1 MKKKI
6 YPMLFVAALS
16 LSACTEVLEPNVDYG
31 GNTFIN
37 DYSALVDAV
46 NNLNKTLQE
55 RFDALNQLLK
65 SNMVDIKLAIDSNTG
80 AIKVL
85 SEKTEQGLKD
95 VNTSIFNGFT
105 TLSGKIDEQGKSI
118 VVAMNNNGELL
129 RLQIDETG
137 KLLSTSLLNSTDAI
151 VKAINDQTKSLEE
164 RFAILDA
171 SLKAG
176 FTDVKVSVDKNT
188 GAITLLDKNTN
199 ASLEKIN
206 GSLTNGF
213 KLLKEQIS
221 TTGNDVIYALDN
233 NGNLLRVELGKQ
245 QEALSATIVGQTT
258 KLIAAINDQTSTLDK
273 RIEAL
278 STVVETGLKNVV
290 ISVDKNTGA
299 ITLLD
304 KNTQAS
310 LNGINVSLGKIDGT
324 LISGFQAIK
333 TEISDTGGKI
343 ITALNS
349 NGNLLRL
356 ELDKQQKLLSATIV
370 TQTDKLAQAIN
381 DQTASL
387 SSRFEALTTALS
399 TGLADIKV
407 EIDKNTGAIK
417 TLDIHTQASL
427 GTLNTTILNG
437 FKKLN
442 ETVDNKGKK
451 IVTAIG
457 TQTAAIGT
465 QTEAIKKQGELLRMT
480 ITTSGKLIAAEI
492 VGSINT
498 LNFILASQNVLLSSK
513 LDAIN
518 TTIFSGLAKVTAQE
532 SNINKTLDLRLTAI
546 DTQLKGTNTELQNA
560 NAQLKTLNTTLKTLN
575 GNLVSGFT
583 TVENSINKMSGELSV
598 KLADNKT
605 AIVNMEG
612 SMKDNLKSL
621 KDAVDKQG
629 GDIVTAIDKNG
640 VVVAAAIDNNG
651 KVISEAITTQGG
663 EIKGAINN
671 NTEQIGLKIVG
682 VVDAITKQ
690 TADLNQA
697 IKDGTAS
704 VVASNGELKT
714 AIEKAIKSLE
724 NKQDA
729 NAKTQIDLLKKMLA
743 DNGIYKNPGD
753 NSSIYVDPRL
763 WAAIQYTDLGGV
775 IANMLT
781 VAEEPS
787 LTYSAAYAIRNNELE
802 NVATMVWAEKIG
814 KGSATLAAGTL
825 QPMDLANGKQV
836 IRVTKV
842 ISSITYRFTSRST
855 SFDRKIVKI
864 NYIDSE
870 GKLAI
875 TPNSMDVT
883 KTFKTYNNGI
893 ITSLVKCNIYLE
905 PNGTVTSIPE
915 YTWPE

>member
-65 SNMVDIKLAIDSNTG
+65 GNMVDIKLAIDSNTG

-206 GSLTNGF
+206 GSLTDGF

-290 ISVDKNTGA
+290 VSVDKNTGA

-304 KNTQAS
+304 KNTQVS
-310 LNGINVSLGKIDGT
+310 LNGINMSLGKIDGT

-333 TEISDTGGKI
+333 TEISTTGGNI
-343 ITALNS
+343 ITALDN

-370 TQTDKLAQAIN
+370 TQTDKLAKAIN

-417 TLDIHTQASL
+417 TLDTNTQASL

-437 FKKLN
+437 FNKLN
-442 ETVDNKGKK
+442 ETVDDKGNK

-457 TQTAAIGT
+457 TQTDAIGT
-465 QTEAIKKQGELLRMT
+465 QTEAIKKQGKLLRMT
-480 ITTSGKLIAAEI
+480 ITKSGKLIATEI

-498 LNFILASQNVLLSSK
+498 LNATLASQNALLESK

-518 TTIFSGLAKVTAQE
+518 TAISSGLAKVTAE
-532 SNINKTLDLRLTAI
+532 ERRIGRTLLFGLTAI
-546 DTQLKGTNTELQNA
+546 NIQLKGTNTELQNA
-560 NAQLKTLNTTLKTLN
+560 NAQLKTLNTTLEDLN
-575 GNLVSGFT
+575 KNLVSGFK
-583 TVENSINKMSGELSV
+583 TVANSINKMSGELSV
-598 KLADNKT
+598 KLADNTT

-612 SMKDNLKSL
+612 SMKNNLKSL

-640 VVVAAAIDNNG
+640 KVVVAAIDKNG
-651 KVISEAITTQGG
+651 TVISTA
-663 EIKGAINN
+663 
-671 NTEQIGLKIVG
+671 IVG
-682 VVDAITKQ
+682 VVNAITKQ
-690 TADLNQA
+690 TADLNKA
-697 IKDGTAS
+697 ITDGTAS
-704 VVASNGELKT
+704 VVASNGKLKT
-714 AIEKAIKSLE
+714 AIEDAIKSLE

-743 DNGIYKNPGD
+743 DSGIYKNPDD

-763 WAAIQYTDLGGV
+763 WDVIYHTNLRNV

-781 VAEEPS
+781 GAEEPS
-787 LTYSAAYAIRNNELE
+787 LYYSAAYAIRDNELE
-802 NVATMVWAEKIG
+802 NVSTMITFEKIG
-814 KGSATLAAGTL
+814 NGPATLAAGTL

-842 ISSITYRFTSRST
+842 IPYIAYRFISS
-855 SFDRKIVKI
+855 DKKIVRI
-864 NYIDSE
+864 NYIDSN
-870 GKLAI
+870 GKLAME
-875 TPNSMDVT
+875 PYDMEVT
-883 KTFKTYNNGI
+883 KTFYTYANGI
-893 ITSLVKCNIYLE
+893 ITPVVKCNIYLE
-905 PNGTVTSIPE
+905 PNATVTSIPD

>member
-65 SNMVDIKLAIDSNTG
+65 GNMVDIKLAIDSNTG

-206 GSLTNGF
+206 GSLTDGF

-273 RIEAL
+273 RIKAL
-278 STVVETGLKNVV
+278 STVVETGLKNVMV
-290 ISVDKNTGA
+290 SVDKNTGA

-304 KNTQAS
+304 KNTQVS
-310 LNGINVSLGKIDGT
+310 LNGINMSLGKIDGT

-333 TEISDTGGKI
+333 TEISTTGGNI
-343 ITALNS
+343 ITALDK

-370 TQTDKLAQAIN
+370 TQTNKLAKAIN

-387 SSRFEALTTALS
+387 SSRFKALTFALS
-399 TGLADIKV
+399 TGLVGIML

-417 TLDIHTQASL
+417 TLDTNTQASL

-437 FKKLN
+437 FNKLN
-442 ETVDNKGKK
+442 ETVDDKGNK

-457 TQTAAIGT
+457 TQTDAIGT
-465 QTEAIKKQGELLRMT
+465 QTEAIKKQGKLLRMT
-480 ITTSGKLIAAEI
+480 ITKSGKLIAAEI
-492 VGSINT
+492 VGSIDT
-498 LNFILASQNVLLSSK
+498 LNATLASQNTLLESK
-513 LDAIN
+513 LEAIN
-518 TTIFSGLAKVTAQE
+518 TAISSGLAKVTAQE
-532 SNINKTLDLRLTAI
+532 RRINRTLDLRLTAI
-546 DTQLKGTNTELQNA
+546 DTQLQGTNTELQNA
-560 NAQLKTLNTTLKTLN
+560 NAQLKTLNTTLKKLN
-575 GNLVSGFT
+575 KNLVSGFK
-583 TVENSINKMSGELSV
+583 TVGNSINNMSGELSV
-598 KLADNKT
+598 KLADNTT

-612 SMKDNLKSL
+612 SMKNNLKSL

-629 GDIVTAIDKNG
+629 GDIVTAIDNNG
-640 VVVAAAIDNNG
+640 VVVVAAIDKNG
-651 KVISEAITTQGG
+651 NVISTAIG
-663 EIKGAINN
+663 
-671 NTEQIGLKIVG
+671 G

-690 TADLNQA
+690 TADLNKA
-697 IKDGTAS
+697 ITDGTAS
-704 VVASNGELKT
+704 VVASNGKLKT
-714 AIEKAIKSLE
+714 AIEDAIKSLE

-743 DNGIYKNPGD
+743 DNGIYKIPGD

-763 WAAIQYTDLGGV
+763 WEAIQYTDLGGV

-787 LTYSAAYAIRNNELE
+787 LYYSAAYAIRDNELD
-802 NVATMVWAEKIG
+802 NVSTMITFEKIG
-814 KGSATLAAGTL
+814 NGPATLAAGSL

-842 ISSITYRFTSRST
+842 IPYITYRFTSSDKR
-855 SFDRKIVKI
+855 IVRI
-864 NYIDSE
+864 NYIDSK
-870 GKLAI
+870 GKLAME
-875 TPNSMDVT
+875 PDAKEVT
-883 KTFKTYNNGI
+883 KKFVTYANGI

-905 PNGTVTSIPE
+905 PNATVTSIPE

>member
-206 GSLTNGF
+206 GSLTDGF

-273 RIEAL
+273 RIKAL

-290 ISVDKNTGA
+290 VSVDKNTGA

-304 KNTQAS
+304 KNTQIS
-310 LNGINVSLGKIDGT
+310 LNGINMSLGKIDGT

-333 TEISDTGGKI
+333 TEISTTGGNI
-343 ITALNS
+343 VTALDK

-370 TQTDKLAQAIN
+370 TQTNKLAKAIN

-387 SSRFEALTTALS
+387 SSRFKALTIALS
-399 TGLADIKV
+399 TGLVGIML

-417 TLDIHTQASL
+417 TLDTNTQASL

-437 FKKLN
+437 FNKLN
-442 ETVDNKGKK
+442 ETVDDKGNK

-457 TQTAAIGT
+457 TQTDAIGT
-465 QTEAIKKQGELLRMT
+465 QTEAIKKQGKLLRMT
-480 ITTSGKLIAAEI
+480 ITKSGKLIAAEI
-492 VGSINT
+492 VGSIDT
-498 LNFILASQNVLLSSK
+498 LNATLASQNTLLESK
-513 LDAIN
+513 LNAIN
-518 TTIFSGLAKVTAQE
+518 TAISSGLAKVTAE
-532 SNINKTLDLRLTAI
+532 ERRIGRTLLFGLTAI
-546 DTQLKGTNTELQNA
+546 NIQLQGTNTELQNT
-560 NAQLKTLNTTLKTLN
+560 NAQLKTLNTTLKKLN
-575 GNLVSGFT
+575 KNLVSGFK
-583 TVENSINKMSGELSV
+583 TVANSINNMSGELSV
-598 KLADNKT
+598 KLADNTT

-612 SMKDNLKSL
+612 SMKNNLKSL

-629 GDIVTAIDKNG
+629 GDIVTAIGKNG
-640 VVVAAAIDNNG
+640 EVVVAAIDKNG
-651 KVISEAITTQGG
+651 DVISTAIG
-663 EIKGAINN
+663 
-671 NTEQIGLKIVG
+671 G

-690 TADLNQA
+690 TADLNKA
-697 IKDGTAS
+697 ITDGTAS
-704 VVASNGELKT
+704 VVASNGKLKT
-714 AIEKAIKSLE
+714 AIEDAIKSLE

-743 DNGIYKNPGD
+743 DNGIYKIPGD

-763 WAAIQYTDLGGV
+763 WEAIQYTDLGGV
-775 IANMLT
+775 IANMLA

-787 LTYSAAYAIRNNELE
+787 LYYSAAYAIRDNELE
-802 NVATMVWAEKIG
+802 NVSTMITFEKTG
-814 KGSATLAAGTL
+814 NGPATLAAGTL

-842 ISSITYRFTSRST
+842 IPYITYRFTSS
-855 SFDRKIVKI
+855 DKKIVRI
-864 NYIDSE
+864 NYIDSN
-870 GKLAI
+870 GKLAM
-875 TPNSMDVT
+875 NSYDTEVT
-883 KTFKTYNNGI
+883 KTFVTYANGI
-893 ITSLVKCNIYLE
+893 ITPVVKCNIYLE
-905 PNGTVTSIPE
+905 PNATVTSIPD

>member
-206 GSLTNGF
+206 GSLTDGF

-273 RIEAL
+273 RIKAL

-290 ISVDKNTGA
+290 VSVDKNTGA

-304 KNTQAS
+304 KNTQVS
-310 LNGINVSLGKIDGT
+310 LNGINMSLGKIDGT

-333 TEISDTGGKI
+333 TEISTTGGNI
-343 ITALNS
+343 ITALDK

-370 TQTDKLAQAIN
+370 TQTNKLAKAIN

-387 SSRFEALTTALS
+387 SSRFKALTIALS
-399 TGLADIKV
+399 TGLVGIML

-417 TLDIHTQASL
+417 TLDTNTQASL

-437 FKKLN
+437 FNKLN
-442 ETVDNKGKK
+442 ETVDDKGNK

-457 TQTAAIGT
+457 TQTDAIGT
-465 QTEAIKKQGELLRMT
+465 QTEAIKKQGKLLRMT
-480 ITTSGKLIAAEI
+480 ITKSGKLIAAEI
-492 VGSINT
+492 VGSIDT
-498 LNFILASQNVLLSSK
+498 LNATLASQNTLLESK
-513 LDAIN
+513 LNAIN
-518 TTIFSGLAKVTAQE
+518 TAISSGLAKVTAE
-532 SNINKTLDLRLTAI
+532 ERRIGRTLLFGLTAI
-546 DTQLKGTNTELQNA
+546 NIQLQGTNTELQNT
-560 NAQLKTLNTTLKTLN
+560 NAQLKTLNTTLKKLN
-575 GNLVSGFT
+575 KNLVSGFK
-583 TVENSINKMSGELSV
+583 TVANSINNMSGELSV
-598 KLADNKT
+598 KLADNTT

-612 SMKDNLKSL
+612 SMKNNLKSL

-629 GDIVTAIDKNG
+629 GDIVTAIGKNG
-640 VVVAAAIDNNG
+640 EVVVAAIDKNG
-651 KVISEAITTQGG
+651 DVISTAIG
-663 EIKGAINN
+663 
-671 NTEQIGLKIVG
+671 G

-690 TADLNQA
+690 TADLNKA
-697 IKDGTAS
+697 ITDGTAS
-704 VVASNGELKT
+704 VVASNGKLKT
-714 AIEKAIKSLE
+714 AIEDAIKSLE

-743 DNGIYKNPGD
+743 DNGIYKIPGD

-763 WAAIQYTDLGGV
+763 WEAIQYTDLGGV
-775 IANMLT
+775 IANMLA

-787 LTYSAAYAIRNNELE
+787 LYYSAAYAIRDNELE
-802 NVATMVWAEKIG
+802 NVSIMITFEKTENG
-814 KGSATLAAGTL
+814 PATLAAGTL

-842 ISSITYRFTSRST
+842 IPYITYRFTSS
-855 SFDRKIVKI
+855 DKKIVRI
-864 NYIDSE
+864 NYIDSN
-870 GKLAI
+870 GKLAM
-875 TPNSMDVT
+875 NSYDTEVT
-883 KTFKTYNNGI
+883 KTFVTYANGI

-905 PNGTVTSIPE
+905 PNATVTSIPE

>member
-1 MKKKI
+1 M
-6 YPMLFVAALS
+6 
-16 LSACTEVLEPNVDYG
+16 DYG

-65 SNMVDIKLAIDSNTG
+65 GNMVDIKLAIDSNTG

-206 GSLTNGF
+206 GSLTDGF

-221 TTGNDVIYALDN
+221 TTGNDVITALDN

-273 RIEAL
+273 RIKAL

-290 ISVDKNTGA
+290 VSVDKNTGA

-304 KNTQAS
+304 TNTQVS
-310 LNGINVSLGKIDGT
+310 LNGINMSLGKIDGT

-333 TEISDTGGKI
+333 TEISTTGGNI
-343 ITALNS
+343 ITALDK

-370 TQTDKLAQAIN
+370 TQTNKLAKAIN

-387 SSRFEALTTALS
+387 SSRFKALTFALS
-399 TGLADIKV
+399 TGLVGIML

-417 TLDIHTQASL
+417 TLDTHTQASL

-437 FKKLN
+437 FNKLN
-442 ETVDNKGKK
+442 ETVDDKGNK

-457 TQTAAIGT
+457 TQTDAIGT
-465 QTEAIKKQGELLRMT
+465 QTEAIKKQGKLLRMT
-480 ITTSGKLIAAEI
+480 ITKSGKLIAAEI
-492 VGSINT
+492 VGSIDT
-498 LNFILASQNVLLSSK
+498 LNATLASQNTLLESK
-513 LDAIN
+513 LNAIN
-518 TTIFSGLAKVTAQE
+518 TAISSGLAKVTAE
-532 SNINKTLDLRLTAI
+532 ERRIGRTLLFGLTAI
-546 DTQLKGTNTELQNA
+546 NIQLQGTNTELQNT
-560 NAQLKTLNTTLKTLN
+560 NAQLKTLNTTLKKLN
-575 GNLVSGFT
+575 KNLVSGFK
-583 TVENSINKMSGELSV
+583 TVANSINNMSGELSV
-598 KLADNKT
+598 KLADNTT

-612 SMKDNLKSL
+612 SMKNNLKSL

-629 GDIVTAIDKNG
+629 GDIVTAIGKNG
-640 VVVAAAIDNNG
+640 EVVVAAIDKNG
-651 KVISEAITTQGG
+651 NVISTAI
-663 EIKGAINN
+663 A
-671 NTEQIGLKIVG
+671 G
-682 VVDAITKQ
+682 VVNAITKQ
-690 TADLNQA
+690 TADLNKA
-697 IKDGTAS
+697 ITDGTAS

-714 AIEKAIKSLE
+714 AIVNAIKSLE

-729 NAKTQIDLLKKMLA
+729 NAKEQIDLLKKMLA
-743 DNGIYKNPGD
+743 DNGIYKIPGD
-753 NSSIYVDPRL
+753 NSSIYVDPSL
-763 WAAIQYTDLGGV
+763 WNVIYHTDLRNV
-775 IANMLT
+775 IAKMLT
-781 VAEEPS
+781 GAEEPS
-787 LTYSAAYAIRNNELE
+787 LTYSAAYAIRDNEWE
-802 NVATMVWAEKIG
+802 NVSTMVWAEKIG
-814 KGSATLAAGTL
+814 NGPATLAAGTL

-842 ISSITYRFTSRST
+842 IPYITYRFTSS
-855 SFDRKIVKI
+855 DKKIKRI
-864 NYIDSE
+864 NYIDSN
-870 GKLAI
+870 GKSVAI
-875 TPNSMDVT
+875 SDSKDVRM
-883 KTFKTYNNGI
+883 TFYTYANGI

-905 PNGTVTSIPE
+905 PNATVTSMPE
-915 YTWPE
+915 DTWPE

>member
-206 GSLTNGF
+206 GSLTDGF

-273 RIEAL
+273 RIKAL

-290 ISVDKNTGA
+290 VSVDKNTGA

-304 KNTQAS
+304 KNTQVS
-310 LNGINVSLGKIDGT
+310 LNGINMSLSKIDGT

-333 TEISDTGGKI
+333 TEISTTGGNI
-343 ITALNS
+343 VTALDK

-370 TQTDKLAQAIN
+370 TQTNKLAKAIN

-387 SSRFEALTTALS
+387 SSRFKALTIALS
-399 TGLADIKV
+399 TGLVGIML

-417 TLDIHTQASL
+417 TLDTHTQASL

-437 FKKLN
+437 FNKLN
-442 ETVDNKGKK
+442 ETVDDKGNK

-457 TQTAAIGT
+457 TQTDAIGT
-465 QTEAIKKQGELLRMT
+465 QTEAIKKQGKLLRMT
-480 ITTSGKLIAAEI
+480 ITKSGKLIAAEI
-492 VGSINT
+492 VGSIDT
-498 LNFILASQNVLLSSK
+498 LNATLASQNTLLESK
-513 LDAIN
+513 LNAIN
-518 TTIFSGLAKVTAQE
+518 TAISSGLAKVTAE
-532 SNINKTLDLRLTAI
+532 ERRIGRTLLFGLTAI
-546 DTQLKGTNTELQNA
+546 NIQLQGTNTELQNT
-560 NAQLKTLNTTLKTLN
+560 NAQLKTLNTTLKKLN
-575 GNLVSGFT
+575 KNLVSGFK
-583 TVENSINKMSGELSV
+583 TVANSINNMSGELSV
-598 KLADNKT
+598 KLADNTT

-612 SMKDNLKSL
+612 SMKNNLKSL

-629 GDIVTAIDKNG
+629 GDIVTAIGKNG
-640 VVVAAAIDNNG
+640 EVVVAAIDKNG
-651 KVISEAITTQGG
+651 DVISTAIG
-663 EIKGAINN
+663 
-671 NTEQIGLKIVG
+671 G

-690 TADLNQA
+690 TADLNKA
-697 IKDGTAS
+697 ITDGTAS
-704 VVASNGELKT
+704 VVASNGKLKT
-714 AIEKAIKSLE
+714 AIEDAIKSLE

-743 DNGIYKNPGD
+743 DNGIYKIPGD

-763 WAAIQYTDLGGV
+763 WEAIQYTDLGGV
-775 IANMLT
+775 IANMLA

-787 LTYSAAYAIRNNELE
+787 LYYSAAYAIRDNELE
-802 NVATMVWAEKIG
+802 NVSAMITFEKTG
-814 KGSATLAAGTL
+814 NGPATLAAGTL

-842 ISSITYRFTSRST
+842 IPYITYRFTSS
-855 SFDRKIVKI
+855 DKKIVRI
-864 NYIDSE
+864 NYIDSN
-870 GKLAI
+870 GKLAM
-875 TPNSMDVT
+875 NSYDTEVT
-883 KTFKTYNNGI
+883 KTFVTYANGI
-893 ITSLVKCNIYLE
+893 ITPVVKCNIYLE
-905 PNGTVTSIPE
+905 PNATVTSIPE

>member
-65 SNMVDIKLAIDSNTG
+65 GNMVDIKLAIDSNTG

-206 GSLTNGF
+206 GSLTDGF

-273 RIEAL
+273 RIKAL

-290 ISVDKNTGA
+290 VSVDKNTGA

-304 KNTQAS
+304 TNTQVS
-310 LNGINVSLGKIDGT
+310 LNGINMSLGKIDGT

-333 TEISDTGGKI
+333 TEISTTGGNI
-343 ITALNS
+343 ITALDK

-370 TQTDKLAQAIN
+370 TQTNKLAKAIN

-387 SSRFEALTTALS
+387 NSRFKALTFALS
-399 TGLADIKV
+399 TGLVGIMV

-417 TLDIHTQASL
+417 TLDTNTQASL

-437 FKKLN
+437 FNKLN
-442 ETVDNKGKK
+442 ETVDDKGNK

-457 TQTAAIGT
+457 TQTDAIGT
-465 QTEAIKKQGELLRMT
+465 QTEAIKKQGKLLRMT
-480 ITTSGKLIAAEI
+480 ITKSGKLIAAEI

-498 LNFILASQNVLLSSK
+498 LNATLESQNALLGSK

-518 TTIFSGLAKVTAQE
+518 TAISSGLAKVTAQE
-532 SNINKTLDLRLTAI
+532 RRINRTLDLRLTAI
-546 DTQLKGTNTELQNA
+546 DTQLQGTNTELQDA
-560 NAQLKTLNTTLKTLN
+560 NAQLKTLNTTLKKLN
-575 GNLVSGFT
+575 KNLVSGFK
-583 TVENSINKMSGELSV
+583 TVGNSINKMSGELSV
-598 KLADNKT
+598 KLADNT
-605 AIVNMEG
+605 NAIVNMEG

-629 GDIVTAIDKNG
+629 GDIVTAIGKNG
-640 VVVAAAIDNNG
+640 EVVVAAIDKNG
-651 KVISEAITTQGG
+651 NVISTAI
-663 EIKGAINN
+663 A
-671 NTEQIGLKIVG
+671 G
-682 VVDAITKQ
+682 VVNAITKQ
-690 TADLNQA
+690 TADLNKA
-697 IKDGTAS
+697 ITDGTAS

-729 NAKTQIDLLKKMLA
+729 NAKEQIELLKKMLA
-743 DNGIYKNPGD
+743 DNGIYKNPDD
-753 NSSIYVDPRL
+753 NSSIYVDPSL
-763 WAAIQYTDLGGV
+763 WQVIKNTDLHNV
-775 IANMLT
+775 IAKMLT
-781 VAEEPS
+781 LAEEPS
-787 LTYSAAYAIRNNELE
+787 LTYSAAYAVRDNEWE
-802 NVATMVWAEKIG
+802 NVSTMVWAEKIENG
-814 KGSATLAAGTL
+814 PATLAAGTL

-842 ISSITYRFTSRST
+842 ISYIRYRFI
-855 SFDRKIVKI
+855 SFDKNIERI
-864 NYIDSE
+864 NYIDSR
-870 GKLAI
+870 GKLGA
-875 TPNSMDVT
+875 TASSTSVSMP
-883 KTFKTYNNGI
+883 FYTYVNGI

-905 PNGTVTSIPE
+905 PNATVTSIPE

>member
-65 SNMVDIKLAIDSNTG
+65 GNMVDIKLAIDSNTG

-206 GSLTNGF
+206 GSLTDGF

-273 RIEAL
+273 RIKAL

-290 ISVDKNTGA
+290 VSVDKNTGA

-304 KNTQAS
+304 TNTQVS
-310 LNGINVSLGKIDGT
+310 LNGINMSLGKIDGT
-324 LISGFQAIK
+324 LVSGFQAIK
-333 TEISDTGGKI
+333 TEISTTGGNI
-343 ITALNS
+343 ITALDK

-370 TQTDKLAQAIN
+370 TQTNKLAKAIN

-387 SSRFEALTTALS
+387 SSRFKALTFALS
-399 TGLADIKV
+399 TGLVGIML

-417 TLDIHTQASL
+417 TLDTHTQASL

-437 FKKLN
+437 FNKLN
-442 ETVDNKGKK
+442 ETVDDKGNK

-457 TQTAAIGT
+457 TQTDAIGT
-465 QTEAIKKQGELLRMT
+465 QTEAIKKQGKLLRMT
-480 ITTSGKLIAAEI
+480 ITKSGKLIATEI
-492 VGSINT
+492 VGSIDA
-498 LNFILASQNVLLSSK
+498 LNATLASQNTLLESK
-513 LDAIN
+513 LNAIN
-518 TTIFSGLAKVTAQE
+518 TAISSGLAKVTAE
-532 SNINKTLDLRLTAI
+532 ERRIGRTLLFGLTAI
-546 DTQLKGTNTELQNA
+546 NIQLQGTNTELQNT
-560 NAQLKTLNTTLKTLN
+560 NAQLKTLNTTLKKLN
-575 GNLVSGFT
+575 KNLVSGFK
-583 TVENSINKMSGELSV
+583 TVANSINNMSGELSV
-598 KLADNKT
+598 KLADNTT

-612 SMKDNLKSL
+612 SMKNNLKSL

-629 GDIVTAIDKNG
+629 GDIVTAIGKNG
-640 VVVAAAIDNNG
+640 EVVVAAIDKNG
-651 KVISEAITTQGG
+651 NVISTAI
-663 EIKGAINN
+663 A
-671 NTEQIGLKIVG
+671 G
-682 VVDAITKQ
+682 VVNAITKQ
-690 TADLNQA
+690 TADLNKA
-697 IKDGTAS
+697 ITDGTAS

-714 AIEKAIKSLE
+714 AIVNAIKSLE

-743 DNGIYKNPGD
+743 DNGIYKNPDD
-753 NSSIYVDPRL
+753 NSSIYVDPSL
-763 WAAIQYTDLGGV
+763 WNVIYHTDLRNV
-775 IANMLT
+775 IAKMLT
-781 VAEEPS
+781 GAEEPS
-787 LTYSAAYAIRNNELE
+787 LTYSAAYAIRDNEWE
-802 NVATMVWAEKIG
+802 NVSTMVWAEKIG
-814 KGSATLAAGTL
+814 NGPATLAAGTL

-842 ISSITYRFTSRST
+842 IPYITYRFTSS
-855 SFDRKIVKI
+855 DKKIKRI
-864 NYIDSE
+864 NYIDSN
-870 GKLAI
+870 GKSVAI
-875 TPNSMDVT
+875 SDSKDVRM
-883 KTFKTYNNGI
+883 TFYTYANGI

-905 PNGTVTSIPE
+905 PNATVTSMPE
-915 YTWPE
+915 DTWPE

>member
-206 GSLTNGF
+206 GSLTDGF

-273 RIEAL
+273 RIKAL

-290 ISVDKNTGA
+290 VSVDKNTGA

-304 KNTQAS
+304 KNTQVS
-310 LNGINVSLGKIDGT
+310 LNGINMSLGKIDGT

-333 TEISDTGGKI
+333 TEISTTGGNI
-343 ITALNS
+343 ITALDK

-370 TQTDKLAQAIN
+370 TQTNKLAKAIN

-387 SSRFEALTTALS
+387 SSRFKALTIALS
-399 TGLADIKV
+399 TGLVGIML

-417 TLDIHTQASL
+417 TLDTNTQASL

-437 FKKLN
+437 FNKLN
-442 ETVDNKGKK
+442 ETVDDKGNK

-457 TQTAAIGT
+457 TQTDAIGT
-465 QTEAIKKQGELLRMT
+465 QTEAIKKQGKLLRMT
-480 ITTSGKLIAAEI
+480 ITKSGKLIAAEI
-492 VGSINT
+492 VGSIDT
-498 LNFILASQNVLLSSK
+498 LNATLASQNTLLESK
-513 LDAIN
+513 LNAIN
-518 TTIFSGLAKVTAQE
+518 TAISSGLAKVTAE
-532 SNINKTLDLRLTAI
+532 ERRIGRTLLFGLTAI
-546 DTQLKGTNTELQNA
+546 NIQLQGTNTELQNT
-560 NAQLKTLNTTLKTLN
+560 NAQLKTLNTTLKKLN
-575 GNLVSGFT
+575 KNLVSGFK
-583 TVENSINKMSGELSV
+583 TVANSINNMSGELSV
-598 KLADNKT
+598 KLADNTT

-612 SMKDNLKSL
+612 SMKNNLKSL

-629 GDIVTAIDKNG
+629 GDIVTAIGKNG
-640 VVVAAAIDNNG
+640 EVVVAAIDKNG
-651 KVISEAITTQGG
+651 DVISTAIG
-663 EIKGAINN
+663 
-671 NTEQIGLKIVG
+671 G

-690 TADLNQA
+690 TADLNKA
-697 IKDGTAS
+697 ITDGTAS
-704 VVASNGELKT
+704 VVASNGKLKT
-714 AIEKAIKSLE
+714 AIEDAIKSLE

-743 DNGIYKNPGD
+743 DNGIYKIPGD

-763 WAAIQYTDLGGV
+763 WEAIQYTDLGGV
-775 IANMLT
+775 IANMLA

-787 LTYSAAYAIRNNELE
+787 LYYSAAYAIRDNELE
-802 NVATMVWAEKIG
+802 NVSIMITFEKTG
-814 KGSATLAAGTL
+814 NGPATLAAGTL

-842 ISSITYRFTSRST
+842 IPYITYRFTSS
-855 SFDRKIVKI
+855 DKKIVRI
-864 NYIDSE
+864 NYIDSN
-870 GKLAI
+870 GKLAM
-875 TPNSMDVT
+875 NSYDTEVT
-883 KTFKTYNNGI
+883 KTFVTYANGI

-905 PNGTVTSIPE
+905 PNAAVTSIPE

>member
-206 GSLTNGF
+206 GSLTDGF

-273 RIEAL
+273 RIKAL

-290 ISVDKNTGA
+290 VSVDKNTGA

-304 KNTQAS
+304 KNTQVS
-310 LNGINVSLGKIDGT
+310 LNGINMSLSKIDGT

-333 TEISDTGGKI
+333 TEISTTGGNI
-343 ITALNS
+343 VTALDK

-370 TQTDKLAQAIN
+370 TQTNKLAKAIN

-387 SSRFEALTTALS
+387 SSRFKALTIALS
-399 TGLADIKV
+399 TGLVGIML

-417 TLDIHTQASL
+417 TLDTHTQASL

-437 FKKLN
+437 FNKLN
-442 ETVDNKGKK
+442 ETVDDKGNK

-457 TQTAAIGT
+457 TQTDAIGT
-465 QTEAIKKQGELLRMT
+465 QTEAIKKQGKLLRMT
-480 ITTSGKLIAAEI
+480 ITKSGKLIAAEI
-492 VGSINT
+492 VGSIDT
-498 LNFILASQNVLLSSK
+498 LNATLASQNTLLESK
-513 LDAIN
+513 LNAIN
-518 TTIFSGLAKVTAQE
+518 TAISSGLAKVTAE
-532 SNINKTLDLRLTAI
+532 ERRIGRTLLFGLTAI
-546 DTQLKGTNTELQNA
+546 NIQLQGTNTELQNT
-560 NAQLKTLNTTLKTLN
+560 NAQLKTLNTTLKKLN
-575 GNLVSGFT
+575 KNLVSGFK
-583 TVENSINKMSGELSV
+583 TVANSINNMSGELSV
-598 KLADNKT
+598 KLADNTT

-612 SMKDNLKSL
+612 SMKNNLKSL

-629 GDIVTAIDKNG
+629 GDIVTAIGKNG
-640 VVVAAAIDNNG
+640 EVVVAAIDKNG
-651 KVISEAITTQGG
+651 DVISTAIG
-663 EIKGAINN
+663 
-671 NTEQIGLKIVG
+671 G

-690 TADLNQA
+690 TADLNKA
-697 IKDGTAS
+697 ITDGTAS
-704 VVASNGELKT
+704 VVASNGKLKT
-714 AIEKAIKSLE
+714 AIEDAIKSLE

-743 DNGIYKNPGD
+743 DNGIYKIPGD

-763 WAAIQYTDLGGV
+763 WEAIQYTDLGGV
-775 IANMLT
+775 IANMLA

-787 LTYSAAYAIRNNELE
+787 LYYSAAYAIRDNELE
-802 NVATMVWAEKIG
+802 NVSTMITFEKTG
-814 KGSATLAAGTL
+814 NGPATLAAGTL

-842 ISSITYRFTSRST
+842 IPYITYRFTSS
-855 SFDRKIVKI
+855 DKKIVRI
-864 NYIDSE
+864 NYIDSN
-870 GKLAI
+870 GKLAM
-875 TPNSMDVT
+875 NSYDTEVT
-883 KTFKTYNNGI
+883 KTFVTYANGI
-893 ITSLVKCNIYLE
+893 ITPVVKCNIYLE
-905 PNGTVTSIPE
+905 PNATVTSIPD

>member
-310 LNGINVSLGKIDGT
+310 LNGINVSLDKIDGT

-343 ITALNS
+343 ITALDS

-370 TQTDKLAQAIN
+370 DQTDKLAKAIN

-417 TLDIHTQASL
+417 TLDTNTQASL

-437 FKKLN
+437 FNTLN
-442 ETVDNKGKK
+442 KTVDDRGNE

-465 QTEAIKKQGELLRMT
+465 QTEAIKKQGKLLRMT
-480 ITTSGKLIAAEI
+480 ITKSGKLIAAEI

-498 LNFILASQNVLLSSK
+498 LNFILASQNALLRSK

-518 TTIFSGLAKVTAQE
+518 TTIFSGLAMVTVLE
-532 SNINKTLDLRLTAI
+532 SKINKTLDLRLTAI

-575 GNLVSGFT
+575 GNLVSGFK

-598 KLADNKT
+598 KLADNTT

-621 KDAVDKQG
+621 KDVVDKQG
-629 GDIVTAIDKNG
+629 GKIVTAIDKNG
-640 VVVAAAIDNNG
+640 VVVAAAINKNG
-651 KVISEAITTQGG
+651 KVISKAITTQGG

-682 VVDAITKQ
+682 VVNAITKQ
-690 TADLNQA
+690 IADLNKA
-697 IKDGTAS
+697 ITDGTAS
-704 VVASNGELKT
+704 VVASNGKLKT
-714 AIEKAIKSLE
+714 AIENAIKSLE

>member
-65 SNMVDIKLAIDSNTG
+65 GNMVDIKLAIDSNTG

-206 GSLTNGF
+206 GSLTDGF

-273 RIEAL
+273 RIKAL

-290 ISVDKNTGA
+290 VSVDKNTGA

-304 KNTQAS
+304 TNTQVS
-310 LNGINVSLGKIDGT
+310 LNGINMSLGKIDGT

-333 TEISDTGGKI
+333 TEISTTGGNI
-343 ITALNS
+343 ITALDK

-370 TQTDKLAQAIN
+370 TQTNKLAKAIN

-387 SSRFEALTTALS
+387 SSRFKALTFALS
-399 TGLADIKV
+399 TGLVGIML

-417 TLDIHTQASL
+417 TLDTHTQASL

-437 FKKLN
+437 FNKLN
-442 ETVDNKGKK
+442 ETVDDKGNK

-457 TQTAAIGT
+457 TQTDAIGT
-465 QTEAIKKQGELLRMT
+465 QTEAIKKQGKLLRMT
-480 ITTSGKLIAAEI
+480 ITKSGKLIAAEI
-492 VGSINT
+492 VGSIDTLNATLESQNT
-498 LNFILASQNVLLSSK
+498 LLESK

-518 TTIFSGLAKVTAQE
+518 TAISSGLAKVTAQE
-532 SNINKTLDLRLTAI
+532 RRINRTLDLRLTAI
-546 DTQLKGTNTELQNA
+546 DTQLQGTNTELHNA
-560 NAQLKTLNTTLKTLN
+560 NAQLKTLNTTLKKLN
-575 GNLVSGFT
+575 KNLVSGFK
-583 TVENSINKMSGELSV
+583 TVANSINKMSGELSV
-598 KLADNKT
+598 KLADNT
-605 AIVNMEG
+605 NAIVNMEG

-629 GDIVTAIDKNG
+629 GDIVTAIGKNG
-640 VVVAAAIDNNG
+640 EVVVAAIDKNG
-651 KVISEAITTQGG
+651 NVISTAIG
-663 EIKGAINN
+663 
-671 NTEQIGLKIVG
+671 G

-690 TADLNQA
+690 TADLNKA
-697 IKDGTAS
+697 ITDGTAS
-704 VVASNGELKT
+704 VVASNGKLKT
-714 AIEKAIKSLE
+714 AIEDAIKSLE

-743 DNGIYKNPGD
+743 DNGIYKIPGD

-763 WAAIQYTDLGGV
+763 WEAIQYTDLGGV

-787 LTYSAAYAIRNNELE
+787 LYYSAAYAIRDNELD
-802 NVATMVWAEKIG
+802 NVSTMITFEKIG
-814 KGSATLAAGTL
+814 NGPATLAAGTL

-842 ISSITYRFTSRST
+842 IPYIAYRFTSS
-855 SFDRKIVKI
+855 DKKIVRI
-864 NYIDSE
+864 NYIDSN
-870 GKLAI
+870 GKLAME
-875 TPNSMDVT
+875 PDAKEVT
-883 KTFKTYNNGI
+883 KTFVTYANGI
-893 ITSLVKCNIYLE
+893 ITPVVKCNIYLE
-905 PNGTVTSIPE
+905 PNATVTSIPD

>member
-65 SNMVDIKLAIDSNTG
+65 GNMVDIKLAIDSNTG

-206 GSLTNGF
+206 GSLTDGF

-273 RIEAL
+273 RIKAL

-290 ISVDKNTGA
+290 VSVDKNTGA

-304 KNTQAS
+304 TNTQVS
-310 LNGINVSLGKIDGT
+310 LNGINMSLGKIDGT

-333 TEISDTGGKI
+333 TEISTTGGNI
-343 ITALNS
+343 ITALDK

-370 TQTDKLAQAIN
+370 TQTNKLAKAIN

-387 SSRFEALTTALS
+387 SSRFKALTFALS
-399 TGLADIKV
+399 TGLVGIML

-417 TLDIHTQASL
+417 TLDTHTQASL

-437 FKKLN
+437 FNKLN
-442 ETVDNKGKK
+442 ETVDDKGNK

-457 TQTAAIGT
+457 TQTDAIGT
-465 QTEAIKKQGELLRMT
+465 QTEAIKKQGKLLRMT
-480 ITTSGKLIAAEI
+480 ITKSGKLIATEI
-492 VGSINT
+492 VGSIDA
-498 LNFILASQNVLLSSK
+498 LNATLASQNTLLESK
-513 LDAIN
+513 LNAIN
-518 TTIFSGLAKVTAQE
+518 TAISSGLAKVTAE
-532 SNINKTLDLRLTAI
+532 ERRIGRTLLFGLTAI
-546 DTQLKGTNTELQNA
+546 NIQLQGTNTELQNT
-560 NAQLKTLNTTLKTLN
+560 NAQLKTLNTTLKKLN
-575 GNLVSGFT
+575 KNLVSGFK
-583 TVENSINKMSGELSV
+583 TVANSINNMSGELSV
-598 KLADNKT
+598 KLADNTT

-612 SMKDNLKSL
+612 SMKNNLKSL

-629 GDIVTAIDKNG
+629 GDIVTAIGKNG
-640 VVVAAAIDNNG
+640 EVVVAAIDKNG
-651 KVISEAITTQGG
+651 NVISTAI
-663 EIKGAINN
+663 A
-671 NTEQIGLKIVG
+671 G
-682 VVDAITKQ
+682 VVNAITKQ
-690 TADLNQA
+690 TADLNKA
-697 IKDGTAS
+697 ITDGTAS

-714 AIEKAIKSLE
+714 AIVNAIKSLE

-743 DNGIYKNPGD
+743 DNGIYKIPGD

-763 WAAIQYTDLGGV
+763 WDVIYHTDLDNI
-775 IANMLT
+775 IAKMLT
-781 VAEEPS
+781 IAEEPS
-787 LTYSAAYAIRNNELE
+787 LTYSAAYAIRDNEWE
-802 NVATMVWAEKIG
+802 NVSTMVWAEKTGIAP
-814 KGSATLAAGTL
+814 ATLAAGTL

-842 ISSITYRFTSRST
+842 IPYITYRFTSS
-855 SFDRKIVKI
+855 DKKIVRI
-864 NYIDSE
+864 NYIDSN
-870 GKLAI
+870 GKLGV
-875 TPNSMDVT
+875 TYDSKDVT
-883 KTFKTYNNGI
+883 KTFITYNDGI

-905 PNGTVTSIPE
+905 PNATVTSMPE
-915 YTWPE
+915 DTWPE

>member
-65 SNMVDIKLAIDSNTG
+65 GNMVDIKLAIDSNTG

-206 GSLTNGF
+206 GSLTDGF

-273 RIEAL
+273 RIKAL

-290 ISVDKNTGA
+290 VSVDKNTGA

-304 KNTQAS
+304 KNTQIS
-310 LNGINVSLGKIDGT
+310 LNGINMSLGKIDGT

-333 TEISDTGGKI
+333 TEISTTGGNI
-343 ITALNS
+343 VTALDK

-370 TQTDKLAQAIN
+370 TQTNKLAKAIN

-387 SSRFEALTTALS
+387 SSRFKALTLALS
-399 TGLADIKV
+399 TGLVGIML

-417 TLDIHTQASL
+417 TLDTNTQASL

-437 FKKLN
+437 FNKLN
-442 ETVDNKGKK
+442 ETVDDKGNK

-457 TQTAAIGT
+457 TQTDAIGT
-465 QTEAIKKQGELLRMT
+465 QTEAIKKQGKLLRMT
-480 ITTSGKLIAAEI
+480 ITKSGKLIATEI

-498 LNFILASQNVLLSSK
+498 LNATLASQNALLESK

-518 TTIFSGLAKVTAQE
+518 TAISSGLAKVTAE
-532 SNINKTLDLRLTAI
+532 ERRIGRTLLFGLTAI
-546 DTQLKGTNTELQNA
+546 NIQLKGTNTELQNA
-560 NAQLKTLNTTLKTLN
+560 NAQLKTLNTTLKDLN
-575 GNLVSGFT
+575 KNLVSGFK
-583 TVENSINKMSGELSV
+583 TVGNSINKMSGELSV
-598 KLADNKT
+598 KLADNTT

-612 SMKDNLKSL
+612 SMKNNLKSL

-640 VVVAAAIDNNG
+640 KVVVAAIDKNG
-651 KVISEAITTQGG
+651 NVISTAIG
-663 EIKGAINN
+663 
-671 NTEQIGLKIVG
+671 G

-690 TADLNQA
+690 TADLNKA

-724 NKQDA
+724 SKQDA

-743 DNGIYKNPGD
+743 DNGIYKNPDD

-763 WAAIQYTDLGGV
+763 WEAIQYGDLREV
-775 IANMLT
+775 IDKMLT

-787 LTYSAAYAIRNNELE
+787 LTYSAEYAIRDNEWE
-802 NVATMVWAEKIG
+802 NASTMVWAEKTG
-814 KGSATLAAGTL
+814 NGPATLAAGTL

-842 ISSITYRFTSRST
+842 IPYITYRFTS
-855 SFDRKIVKI
+855 FDRKIKSI
-864 NYIDSE
+864 FYIDSN
-870 GKLAI
+870 GKLMEMTSA
-875 TPNSMDVT
+875 MDVIM
-883 KTFKTYNNGI
+883 TFRTYNNGI
-893 ITSLVKCNIYLE
+893 ITSPVKCNIYLE
-905 PNGTVTSIPE
+905 PNATVTIMPL

>member
-85 SEKTEQGLKD
+85 SEKTEQGLKN

-273 RIEAL
+273 RIKAL

-290 ISVDKNTGA
+290 VSVDKNTGA

-304 KNTQAS
+304 TNTQVS
-310 LNGINVSLGKIDGT
+310 LNGINMSLGKIDGT

-333 TEISDTGGKI
+333 TEISTTGGNI
-343 ITALNS
+343 VTALDK

-370 TQTDKLAQAIN
+370 TQTNKLAKAIN

-387 SSRFEALTTALS
+387 SSRFKALTIALS
-399 TGLADIKV
+399 TGLVGIML

-417 TLDIHTQASL
+417 TLDTNTQASL

-437 FKKLN
+437 FNKLN
-442 ETVDNKGKK
+442 ETVDDKGNK

-457 TQTAAIGT
+457 TQTDAIGT
-465 QTEAIKKQGELLRMT
+465 QTEAIKKQGKLLRMT
-480 ITTSGKLIAAEI
+480 ITKSGKLIATEI

-498 LNFILASQNVLLSSK
+498 LNATLASQNALLESK

-518 TTIFSGLAKVTAQE
+518 TAISSGLAKVTAE
-532 SNINKTLDLRLTAI
+532 ERRIGRTLLFGLTAI
-546 DTQLKGTNTELQNA
+546 NIQLKGTNTELQNA
-560 NAQLKTLNTTLKTLN
+560 NAQLKTLNTTLKDLN
-575 GNLVSGFT
+575 KNLVSGFK
-583 TVENSINKMSGELSV
+583 TVANSINKMSGELSV
-598 KLADNKT
+598 KLADNTT

-612 SMKDNLKSL
+612 SMKNNLKSL

-640 VVVAAAIDNNG
+640 KVVVAAIDKNG
-651 KVISEAITTQGG
+651 NVISTAIG
-663 EIKGAINN
+663 
-671 NTEQIGLKIVG
+671 G

-690 TADLNQA
+690 TADLNKA
-697 IKDGTAS
+697 ITDGTAS

-714 AIEKAIKSLE
+714 AIVNAIKSLE

-729 NAKTQIDLLKKMLA
+729 NAKTQIELLKKMLA
-743 DNGIYKNPGD
+743 DNGIYKNPDD
-753 NSSIYVDPRL
+753 NSSIYVDPSL
-763 WAAIQYTDLGGV
+763 WNVIYYSDDLRNV
-775 IANMLT
+775 IAKMLT

-787 LTYSAAYAIRNNELE
+787 LTYSAAYAVRDNELE
-802 NVATMVWAEKIG
+802 NVSTMVWAEKIENG
-814 KGSATLAAGTL
+814 PATLAAGTL

-842 ISSITYRFTSRST
+842 ISYIRYRFTS
-855 SFDRKIVKI
+855 FDKNIVRI
-864 NYIDSE
+864 NYIDSR
-870 GKLAI
+870 GKLGA
-875 TPNSMDVT
+875 TTSSTSVSMP
-883 KTFKTYNNGI
+883 FSTYANGI
-893 ITSLVKCNIYLE
+893 ITPVVKCNIYLE
-905 PNGTVTSIPE
+905 PNATVTSIPD

>member
-65 SNMVDIKLAIDSNTG
+65 GNMVDIKLAIDSNTG

-206 GSLTNGF
+206 GSLTDGF

-221 TTGNDVIYALDN
+221 TTGNDVITALDN
-233 NGNLLRVELGKQ
+233 
-245 QEALSATIVGQTT
+245 
-258 KLIAAINDQTSTLDK
+258 
-273 RIEAL
+273 
-278 STVVETGLKNVV
+278 
-290 ISVDKNTGA
+290 
-299 ITLLD
+299 
-304 KNTQAS
+304 
-310 LNGINVSLGKIDGT
+310 
-324 LISGFQAIK
+324 
-333 TEISDTGGKI
+333 
-343 ITALNS
+343 

-370 TQTDKLAQAIN
+370 TQTDKLVKAIN

-399 TGLADIKV
+399 TGLANITV

-417 TLDIHTQASL
+417 TLDTNTQASL

-437 FKKLN
+437 FNKLN
-442 ETVDNKGKK
+442 ETVDDKGNK

-457 TQTAAIGT
+457 TQTDAIGT
-465 QTEAIKKQGELLRMT
+465 QTEAIKKQGKLLRMT
-480 ITTSGKLIAAEI
+480 ITKSGKLIATEI

-498 LNFILASQNVLLSSK
+498 LNATLASQNALLESK

-518 TTIFSGLAKVTAQE
+518 TAISSGLAKVTAE
-532 SNINKTLDLRLTAI
+532 ERRIGRTLLFGLTAI
-546 DTQLKGTNTELQNA
+546 NIQLKGTNTELQNA
-560 NAQLKTLNTTLKTLN
+560 NAQLKTLNTTLKDLN
-575 GNLVSGFT
+575 KNLVSGFK
-583 TVENSINKMSGELSV
+583 TVANCINKMSGELSV
-598 KLADNKT
+598 KLADNT
-605 AIVNMEG
+605 NAIVNMEG

-640 VVVAAAIDNNG
+640 KVVVAAIDKNG
-651 KVISEAITTQGG
+651 NVISTAIG
-663 EIKGAINN
+663 
-671 NTEQIGLKIVG
+671 G

-690 TADLNQA
+690 TADLNKA
-697 IKDGTAS
+697 ITDGTAS
-704 VVASNGELKT
+704 VVASNGKLKT
-714 AIEKAIKSLE
+714 AIETAIKSLE

-729 NAKTQIDLLKKMLA
+729 NAKTQIELLKKMLA
-743 DNGIYKNPGD
+743 DNGIYKNPDD
-753 NSSIYVDPRL
+753 NSSIYVDPSL
-763 WAAIQYTDLGGV
+763 WDVIYYSDDLRNV
-775 IANMLT
+775 IAKMLT
-781 VAEEPS
+781 IAEEPS
-787 LTYSAAYAIRNNELE
+787 LTYSAAYAVRDNELE
-802 NVATMVWAEKIG
+802 NVSTMVWAEKIENG
-814 KGSATLAAGTL
+814 PATLAAGTL

-842 ISSITYRFTSRST
+842 ISYIRYRFTS
-855 SFDRKIVKI
+855 FDKNIVRI
-864 NYIDSE
+864 YYIDSR
-870 GKLAI
+870 GKSVA
-875 TPNSMDVT
+875 TTSSTSVSMP
-883 KTFKTYNNGI
+883 FSTYNDGI
-893 ITSLVKCNIYLE
+893 ITSVVKCNIYLE
-905 PNGTVTSIPE
+905 PNATVTSMPT

>member
-65 SNMVDIKLAIDSNTG
+65 GNMVDIKLAIDSNTG

-206 GSLTNGF
+206 GSLTDGF

-258 KLIAAINDQTSTLDK
+258 KLIAAINDQTSTLGK

-290 ISVDKNTGA
+290 VSVDKNTGA

-304 KNTQAS
+304 TNTQVS
-310 LNGINVSLGKIDGT
+310 LNGINMSLGKIDGT

-333 TEISDTGGKI
+333 TEISTTGGNI
-343 ITALNS
+343 ITALDK

-370 TQTDKLAQAIN
+370 TQTNKLAKAIN

-387 SSRFEALTTALS
+387 SSRFKALTLALS
-399 TGLADIKV
+399 TGLVGIML

-417 TLDIHTQASL
+417 TLDTHTQASL

-437 FKKLN
+437 FNKLN
-442 ETVDNKGKK
+442 ETVDDKGNK

-457 TQTAAIGT
+457 TQTDAIGT
-465 QTEAIKKQGELLRMT
+465 QTEAIKKQGKLLRMT
-480 ITTSGKLIAAEI
+480 ITKSGKLIAAEI
-492 VGSINT
+492 VGSIDT
-498 LNFILASQNVLLSSK
+498 LNATLESQNALLESK

-518 TTIFSGLAKVTAQE
+518 TAISSGLAKVTAQE
-532 SNINKTLDLRLTAI
+532 RRINRTLDLRLTAI
-546 DTQLKGTNTELQNA
+546 DTQLQGTNTELQNA
-560 NAQLKTLNTTLKTLN
+560 NAQLKKLNTTLKKLN
-575 GNLVSGFT
+575 KNLVSGFK
-583 TVENSINKMSGELSV
+583 TVANSINKMSGELSV
-598 KLADNKT
+598 KLADNTT

-629 GDIVTAIDKNG
+629 GDIVTAIGKNG
-640 VVVAAAIDNNG
+640 KVVVAAIDKNG
-651 KVISEAITTQGG
+651 NVISTAIG
-663 EIKGAINN
+663 
-671 NTEQIGLKIVG
+671 G

-690 TADLNQA
+690 TADLNKA
-697 IKDGTAS
+697 ITDGTAS

-724 NKQDA
+724 SKQDA

-743 DNGIYKNPGD
+743 DNGIYKNPDD
-753 NSSIYVDPRL
+753 NSSIYVDPSL
-763 WAAIQYTDLGGV
+763 WNVIYYSDDLRNV
-775 IANMLT
+775 IAKMLT

-787 LTYSAAYAIRNNELE
+787 LTYSAAYAVRDNELE
-802 NVATMVWAEKIG
+802 NVSTMVWAEKIENG
-814 KGSATLAAGTL
+814 PATLAAGTL

-842 ISSITYRFTSRST
+842 ISYIRYRFTS
-855 SFDRKIVKI
+855 FDKNIVRI
-864 NYIDSE
+864 NYIDSR
-870 GKLAI
+870 GKLGA
-875 TPNSMDVT
+875 TTSSTSVSMP
-883 KTFKTYNNGI
+883 FSTYANGI

-905 PNGTVTSIPE
+905 PNATVTSIPE

>member
-206 GSLTNGF
+206 GSLTDGF

-221 TTGNDVIYALDN
+221 TTGNDVIYTLDN

-273 RIEAL
+273 RIKAL

-290 ISVDKNTGA
+290 VSVDKNTGA

-304 KNTQAS
+304 KNTQVS
-310 LNGINVSLGKIDGT
+310 LNGINMSLGKIDGT

-333 TEISDTGGKI
+333 TEISTTGGNI
-343 ITALNS
+343 ITALDK

-370 TQTDKLAQAIN
+370 TQTNKLAKAIN

-387 SSRFEALTTALS
+387 SSRFKALTIALS
-399 TGLADIKV
+399 TGLVGIML

-417 TLDIHTQASL
+417 TLDTNTQASL

-437 FKKLN
+437 FNKLN
-442 ETVDNKGKK
+442 ETVDDKGNK

-457 TQTAAIGT
+457 TQTDAIGT
-465 QTEAIKKQGELLRMT
+465 QTEAIKKQGKLLRMT
-480 ITTSGKLIAAEI
+480 ITKSGKLIAAEI
-492 VGSINT
+492 VGSIDT
-498 LNFILASQNVLLSSK
+498 LNATLASQNTLLESK
-513 LDAIN
+513 LNAIN
-518 TTIFSGLAKVTAQE
+518 TAISSGLAKVTAE
-532 SNINKTLDLRLTAI
+532 ERRIGRTLLFGLTAI
-546 DTQLKGTNTELQNA
+546 NIQLQGTNTELQNT
-560 NAQLKTLNTTLKTLN
+560 NAQLKTLNTTLKKLN
-575 GNLVSGFT
+575 KNLVSGFK
-583 TVENSINKMSGELSV
+583 TVANSINNMSGELSV
-598 KLADNKT
+598 KLADNTT

-612 SMKDNLKSL
+612 SMKNNLKSL

-629 GDIVTAIDKNG
+629 GDIVTAIGKNG
-640 VVVAAAIDNNG
+640 EVVVAAIDKNG
-651 KVISEAITTQGG
+651 DVISTAIG
-663 EIKGAINN
+663 
-671 NTEQIGLKIVG
+671 G

-690 TADLNQA
+690 TADLNKA
-697 IKDGTAS
+697 ITDGTAS
-704 VVASNGELKT
+704 VVASNGKLKT
-714 AIEKAIKSLE
+714 AIEDAIKSLE

-743 DNGIYKNPGD
+743 DNGIYKIPGD

-763 WAAIQYTDLGGV
+763 WEAIQYTDLGGV
-775 IANMLT
+775 IANMLA

-787 LTYSAAYAIRNNELE
+787 LYYSAAYAIRDNELE
-802 NVATMVWAEKIG
+802 NVSTMITFEKTG
-814 KGSATLAAGTL
+814 NGPATLAAGTL

-842 ISSITYRFTSRST
+842 IPYITYRFTSS
-855 SFDRKIVKI
+855 DKKIVRI
-864 NYIDSE
+864 NYIDSN
-870 GKLAI
+870 GKLAM
-875 TPNSMDVT
+875 NSYDTEVT
-883 KTFKTYNNGI
+883 KTFVTYANGI
-893 ITSLVKCNIYLE
+893 ITPVVKCNIYLE
-905 PNGTVTSIPE
+905 PNATVTSIPD

>member
-65 SNMVDIKLAIDSNTG
+65 GNMVDIKLAIDSNTG

-206 GSLTNGF
+206 GSLTDGF

-273 RIEAL
+273 RIKAL

-290 ISVDKNTGA
+290 VSVDKNTGA

-304 KNTQAS
+304 TNTQVS
-310 LNGINVSLGKIDGT
+310 LNGINMSLGKIDGT

-333 TEISDTGGKI
+333 TEISTTGGNI
-343 ITALNS
+343 ITALDK

-370 TQTDKLAQAIN
+370 TQTNKLAKAIN

-387 SSRFEALTTALS
+387 SSRFKALTLALS
-399 TGLADIKV
+399 TGLVGIMV
-407 EIDKNTGAIK
+407 EINKNTGAIK
-417 TLDIHTQASL
+417 TLDTHTQASL

-437 FKKLN
+437 FNKLN
-442 ETVDNKGKK
+442 ETVDDKGNK

-457 TQTAAIGT
+457 TQTDAIGT
-465 QTEAIKKQGELLRMT
+465 QTEAIKKQGKLLRMT
-480 ITTSGKLIAAEI
+480 ITKSGKLIAAEI
-492 VGSINT
+492 VGSIDT
-498 LNFILASQNVLLSSK
+498 LNATLESQNALLESK

-518 TTIFSGLAKVTAQE
+518 TAISSGLAKVTAQE
-532 SNINKTLDLRLTAI
+532 RRINRTLDLRLTAI
-546 DTQLKGTNTELQNA
+546 DTQLQGTNTELQNA
-560 NAQLKTLNTTLKTLN
+560 NAQLKKLNTTLKKLN
-575 GNLVSGFT
+575 KNLVSGFK
-583 TVENSINKMSGELSV
+583 TVANSINKMSGELSV
-598 KLADNKT
+598 KLADNTT

-612 SMKDNLKSL
+612 SMKNNLKSL

-640 VVVAAAIDNNG
+640 KVVVAAIDKNG
-651 KVISEAITTQGG
+651 NVISTAIG
-663 EIKGAINN
+663 
-671 NTEQIGLKIVG
+671 G

-690 TADLNQA
+690 TADLNKA
-697 IKDGTAS
+697 ITDGTAS

-729 NAKTQIDLLKKMLA
+729 NAKEQIDLLKKMLA
-743 DNGIYKNPGD
+743 DNGIYKNPD
-753 NSSIYVDPRL
+753 DKSSIYVDPRL
-763 WAAIQYTDLGGV
+763 WEAIQDGDLREV
-775 IANMLT
+775 IDKMLT

-787 LTYSAAYAIRNNELE
+787 LTYSAVYAIRDNEWE
-802 NVATMVWAEKIG
+802 NASTMVWAEKTG
-814 KGSATLAAGTL
+814 NGPATLAAGTL

-842 ISSITYRFTSRST
+842 IPYVTYRFT
-855 SFDRKIVKI
+855 SFDRKIKSI
-864 NYIDSE
+864 FYIDSD
-870 GKLAI
+870 GKLMKMTSA
-875 TPNSMDVT
+875 MDVT
-883 KTFKTYNNGI
+883 MTFRTYNNGI
-893 ITSLVKCNIYLE
+893 ITSPVKCNIYLE
-905 PNGTVTSIPE
+905 PNATVTIMPQ

>member
-85 SEKTEQGLKD
+85 SEKTEQGLKN

-206 GSLTNGF
+206 GSLTDGF

-273 RIEAL
+273 RIKAL

-290 ISVDKNTGA
+290 VSVDKNTGA

-304 KNTQAS
+304 TNTQVS
-310 LNGINVSLGKIDGT
+310 LNGINMSLGKIDGT

-333 TEISDTGGKI
+333 TEISTTGGNI
-343 ITALNS
+343 ITALDK

-370 TQTDKLAQAIN
+370 TQTDKLAKAIN

-417 TLDIHTQASL
+417 TLDTHTQASL

-437 FKKLN
+437 FNKLN
-442 ETVDNKGKK
+442 ETVDDKGNK

-457 TQTAAIGT
+457 TQTDAIGT
-465 QTEAIKKQGELLRMT
+465 QTEAIKKQGKLLRMT
-480 ITTSGKLIAAEI
+480 ITKSGKLIATEI

-498 LNFILASQNVLLSSK
+498 LNATLASQNALLESK

-518 TTIFSGLAKVTAQE
+518 TAISSGLAKVTAE
-532 SNINKTLDLRLTAI
+532 ERRIGRTLLFGLTAI
-546 DTQLKGTNTELQNA
+546 NIQLKGTNTELQNA
-560 NAQLKTLNTTLKTLN
+560 NAQLKTLNTTLKDLN
-575 GNLVSGFT
+575 KNLVSGFK
-583 TVENSINKMSGELSV
+583 TVANSINKMSGELSV
-598 KLADNKT
+598 KLADNTT

-612 SMKDNLKSL
+612 SMKNNLKSL

-640 VVVAAAIDNNG
+640 KVVVAAIDKNG
-651 KVISEAITTQGG
+651 NVISTAIG
-663 EIKGAINN
+663 
-671 NTEQIGLKIVG
+671 G

-690 TADLNQA
+690 TADLNKA

-743 DNGIYKNPGD
+743 DNGIYKNPDD
-753 NSSIYVDPRL
+753 NSSIYVDPSL
-763 WAAIQYTDLGGV
+763 WNVIYYSDDLRNV
-775 IANMLT
+775 IAKMLT

-787 LTYSAAYAIRNNELE
+787 LTYSAAYAVRDNELE
-802 NVATMVWAEKIG
+802 NVSTMVWAEKIENG
-814 KGSATLAAGTL
+814 PATLAAGTL

-842 ISSITYRFTSRST
+842 ISYIRYRFTS
-855 SFDRKIVKI
+855 FDKNIVRI
-864 NYIDSE
+864 NYIDSR
-870 GKLAI
+870 GKLGA
-875 TPNSMDVT
+875 TTSSTSVSMP
-883 KTFKTYNNGI
+883 FSTYANGI

-905 PNGTVTSIPE
+905 PNATVTSIPD

>member
-65 SNMVDIKLAIDSNTG
+65 GNMVDIKLAIDSNTG

-206 GSLTNGF
+206 GSLTDGF

-273 RIEAL
+273 RIKAL

-290 ISVDKNTGA
+290 VSVDKNTGA

-304 KNTQAS
+304 KNTQVS
-310 LNGINVSLGKIDGT
+310 LNGINMSLGKIDGT

-333 TEISDTGGKI
+333 TEISTTGGNI
-343 ITALNS
+343 ITALDT

-370 TQTDKLAQAIN
+370 AQTDKLAKAIN

-417 TLDIHTQASL
+417 TLDTNTQASL

-437 FKKLN
+437 FNKLN
-442 ETVDNKGKK
+442 ETVDDKGNK

-457 TQTAAIGT
+457 TQTDAIGT
-465 QTEAIKKQGELLRMT
+465 QTEAIKKQGKLLRMT
-480 ITTSGKLIAAEI
+480 ITKSGKLIATEI

-498 LNFILASQNVLLSSK
+498 LNATLASQNALLESK

-518 TTIFSGLAKVTAQE
+518 TAISSGLAKVTAE
-532 SNINKTLDLRLTAI
+532 ERRIGRTLLFGLTAI
-546 DTQLKGTNTELQNA
+546 NIQLKGTNTELQNA
-560 NAQLKTLNTTLKTLN
+560 NAQLKTLNTTLKDLN
-575 GNLVSGFT
+575 KNLVSGFK
-583 TVENSINKMSGELSV
+583 TVGNSINKMSGELSV
-598 KLADNKT
+598 KLADNTT

-612 SMKDNLKSL
+612 SMKNNLKSL

-640 VVVAAAIDNNG
+640 KVVAAAIDKNG
-651 KVISEAITTQGG
+651 NVISTAI
-663 EIKGAINN
+663 A
-671 NTEQIGLKIVG
+671 G

-690 TADLNQA
+690 TADLNKA
-697 IKDGTAS
+697 ITDGTAS

-724 NKQDA
+724 DKQDA
-729 NAKTQIDLLKKMLA
+729 NAKTQIELLKKMLA
-743 DNGIYKNPGD
+743 DNGIYKNPDD

-763 WAAIQYTDLGGV
+763 WQVIQNTDLHNV
-775 IANMLT
+775 IAKMLT
-781 VAEEPS
+781 LAEEPS
-787 LTYSAAYAIRNNELE
+787 LTYSAAYAVRDNELE
-802 NVATMVWAEKIG
+802 NVSTMVWAEKIG
-814 KGSATLAAGTL
+814 NGPATLAAGTL

-842 ISSITYRFTSRST
+842 IPYITYRFTS
-855 SFDRKIVKI
+855 FDKNIKRI
-864 NYIDSE
+864 YFIDSR
-870 GKLAI
+870 GKAGV
-875 TPNSMDVT
+875 TSDSKDVRM
-883 KTFKTYNNGI
+883 TFITYNDGI

-905 PNGTVTSIPE
+905 PNATVTSIPE

>member
-65 SNMVDIKLAIDSNTG
+65 GNMVDIKLAIDSNTG

-206 GSLTNGF
+206 GSLTDGF

-290 ISVDKNTGA
+290 VSVDKNTGA

-304 KNTQAS
+304 KNTQVS
-310 LNGINVSLGKIDGT
+310 LNGINMSLGKIDGT

-333 TEISDTGGKI
+333 TEISTTGGNI
-343 ITALNS
+343 ITALDN

-370 TQTDKLAQAIN
+370 TQTDKLAKAIN

-417 TLDIHTQASL
+417 TLDTNTQASL

-437 FKKLN
+437 FNKLN
-442 ETVDNKGKK
+442 ETVDDKGNK

-457 TQTAAIGT
+457 TQTDAIGT
-465 QTEAIKKQGELLRMT
+465 QTEAIKKQGKLLRMT
-480 ITTSGKLIAAEI
+480 ITKSGKLIATEI

-498 LNFILASQNVLLSSK
+498 LNATLASQNALLESK

-518 TTIFSGLAKVTAQE
+518 TAISSGLAKVTAE
-532 SNINKTLDLRLTAI
+532 ERRIGRTLLFGLTAI
-546 DTQLKGTNTELQNA
+546 NIQLKGTNTELQNA
-560 NAQLKTLNTTLKTLN
+560 NAQLKTLNTTLEDLN
-575 GNLVSGFT
+575 KNLVSGFK
-583 TVENSINKMSGELSV
+583 TVANSINKMSGELSV
-598 KLADNKT
+598 KLADNTT

-612 SMKDNLKSL
+612 SMKNNLKSL

-640 VVVAAAIDNNG
+640 KVVVAAIDKNG
-651 KVISEAITTQGG
+651 TVISTAI
-663 EIKGAINN
+663 A
-671 NTEQIGLKIVG
+671 G

-690 TADLNQA
+690 TADLNKA

-704 VVASNGELKT
+704 VVASNGKLKT
-714 AIEKAIKSLE
+714 AIEDAIKSLE

-743 DNGIYKNPGD
+743 DSGIYKNPDD

-763 WAAIQYTDLGGV
+763 WDVIYHTNLRNV

-781 VAEEPS
+781 GAEEPS
-787 LTYSAAYAIRNNELE
+787 LYYSAAYAIRDNELE
-802 NVATMVWAEKIG
+802 NVSTMITFEKIG
-814 KGSATLAAGTL
+814 NGPATLAAGTL

-842 ISSITYRFTSRST
+842 IPYIAYRFISS
-855 SFDRKIVKI
+855 DKKIVRI
-864 NYIDSE
+864 NYIDSN
-870 GKLAI
+870 GKLAME
-875 TPNSMDVT
+875 PYDMEVT
-883 KTFKTYNNGI
+883 KTFYTYANGI
-893 ITSLVKCNIYLE
+893 ITPVVKCNIYLE
-905 PNGTVTSIPE
+905 PNATVTSIPD

>member
-65 SNMVDIKLAIDSNTG
+65 GNMVDIKLAIDSNTG

-206 GSLTNGF
+206 GSLTDGF

-273 RIEAL
+273 RIKAL

-290 ISVDKNTGA
+290 VSVDKNTGA

-304 KNTQAS
+304 KNTQVS
-310 LNGINVSLGKIDGT
+310 LNGINMSLGKIDGT

-333 TEISDTGGKI
+333 TEISTTGGNI
-343 ITALNS
+343 ITALDK

-370 TQTDKLAQAIN
+370 TQTNKLAKAIN

-387 SSRFEALTTALS
+387 SSRFKALTFALS
-399 TGLADIKV
+399 TGLAGIMV
-407 EIDKNTGAIK
+407 EINKNTGAIK
-417 TLDIHTQASL
+417 TLDTHTQASL

-437 FKKLN
+437 FNKLN
-442 ETVDNKGKK
+442 ETVDDKGNK

-457 TQTAAIGT
+457 TQTDAIGT
-465 QTEAIKKQGELLRMT
+465 QTEAIKKQGKLLRMT
-480 ITTSGKLIAAEI
+480 ITKSGKLIAAEI
-492 VGSINT
+492 VGSIDT
-498 LNFILASQNVLLSSK
+498 LNATLASQNTLLESK

-518 TTIFSGLAKVTAQE
+518 TAISSGLAKVTAE
-532 SNINKTLDLRLTAI
+532 ERRIGRTLLFGLTAI
-546 DTQLKGTNTELQNA
+546 NIQLKGTNTELQNT
-560 NAQLKTLNTTLKTLN
+560 NAQLKTLNTTLEDLN
-575 GNLVSGFT
+575 KNLVSGFK
-583 TVENSINKMSGELSV
+583 TVANSINKMSGELSV
-598 KLADNKT
+598 KLADNT
-605 AIVNMEG
+605 NAIVNMEG

-640 VVVAAAIDNNG
+640 KVVVAAIDKNG
-651 KVISEAITTQGG
+651 NVISTAI
-663 EIKGAINN
+663 A
-671 NTEQIGLKIVG
+671 G

-690 TADLNQA
+690 TADLNKA
-697 IKDGTAS
+697 ITDGTAS

-743 DNGIYKNPGD
+743 DNGIYKNPDD

-763 WAAIQYTDLGGV
+763 WDVIYYSDLRGV
-775 IANMLT
+775 IAKMLT

-787 LTYSAAYAIRNNELE
+787 LTYSAAYAIRDNELE
-802 NVATMVWAEKIG
+802 NVSTEIWLEKIG
-814 KGSATLAAGTL
+814 NGPATLAAGTL

-842 ISSITYRFTSRST
+842 IPTITYRFTSS
-855 SFDRKIVKI
+855 DKKIVRI

-870 GKLAI
+870 GKFAM
-875 TPNSMDVT
+875 TPYSKDVT
-883 KTFKTYNNGI
+883 NTFYTYDNGI
-893 ITSLVKCNIYLE
+893 ITSVVKCNIYLE
-905 PNGTVTSIPE
+905 PNATVTSIPE

>member
-65 SNMVDIKLAIDSNTG
+65 GNMVDIKLAIDSNTG

-206 GSLTNGF
+206 GSLTDGF

-258 KLIAAINDQTSTLDK
+258 KLIAAINDQTSTLGK

-290 ISVDKNTGA
+290 VSVDKNTGA

-304 KNTQAS
+304 TNTQVS
-310 LNGINVSLGKIDGT
+310 LNGINMSLGKIDGT

-333 TEISDTGGKI
+333 TEISTTGGNI
-343 ITALNS
+343 ITALDK

-370 TQTDKLAQAIN
+370 TQTNKLAKAIN

-387 SSRFEALTTALS
+387 SSRFKALTFALS
-399 TGLADIKV
+399 TGLAGIMV
-407 EIDKNTGAIK
+407 EINKNTGAIK
-417 TLDIHTQASL
+417 TLDTHTQASL

-437 FKKLN
+437 FNKLN
-442 ETVDNKGKK
+442 ETVDDKGNK

-457 TQTAAIGT
+457 TQTDAIGT
-465 QTEAIKKQGELLRMT
+465 QTEAIKKQGKLLRMT
-480 ITTSGKLIAAEI
+480 ITKSGKLIATEI
-492 VGSINT
+492 VGSIDA
-498 LNFILASQNVLLSSK
+498 LNATLASQNTLLESK
-513 LDAIN
+513 LNAIN
-518 TTIFSGLAKVTAQE
+518 TAISSGLAKVTAE
-532 SNINKTLDLRLTAI
+532 ERRIGRTLLFGLTAI
-546 DTQLKGTNTELQNA
+546 NIQLQGTNTELQNT
-560 NAQLKTLNTTLKTLN
+560 NAQLKTLNTTLKKLN
-575 GNLVSGFT
+575 KNLVSGFK
-583 TVENSINKMSGELSV
+583 TVANSINNMSGELSV
-598 KLADNKT
+598 KLADNTT

-612 SMKDNLKSL
+612 SMKNNLKSL

-629 GDIVTAIDKNG
+629 GDIVTAIGKNG
-640 VVVAAAIDNNG
+640 EVVVAAIDKNG
-651 KVISEAITTQGG
+651 NVISTAI
-663 EIKGAINN
+663 A
-671 NTEQIGLKIVG
+671 G
-682 VVDAITKQ
+682 VVNAITKQ
-690 TADLNQA
+690 TADLNKA
-697 IKDGTAS
+697 ITDGTAS
-704 VVASNGELKT
+704 VVASNGKLKT
-714 AIEKAIKSLE
+714 AIEDAIKSLE

-743 DNGIYKNPGD
+743 DNGIYKIPGD
-753 NSSIYVDPRL
+753 NSSIYVDPSL
-763 WAAIQYTDLGGV
+763 WNVIYYSDLRNV

-787 LTYSAAYAIRNNELE
+787 LTYSAAYAIRDNELE
-802 NVATMVWAEKIG
+802 NVSTMIWGEKIEN
-814 KGSATLAAGTL
+814 GSATLAAGTL

-842 ISSITYRFTSRST
+842 IPYIKYRFTSS
-855 SFDRKIVKI
+855 DKKIVRI

-870 GKLAI
+870 GKLAVD
-875 TPNSMDVT
+875 SYDMEVT
-883 KTFKTYNNGI
+883 KTFYTYDNGI

-905 PNGTVTSIPE
+905 PNATVTSIPE

>member
-65 SNMVDIKLAIDSNTG
+65 GNMVDIKLAIDSNTG

-206 GSLTNGF
+206 GSLTAGF

-273 RIEAL
+273 RIKAL

-290 ISVDKNTGA
+290 VSVDKNTGA

-304 KNTQAS
+304 TNTQVS
-310 LNGINVSLGKIDGT
+310 LNGINMSLGKIDGT

-333 TEISDTGGKI
+333 TEISTTGGNI
-343 ITALNS
+343 ITALDK

-370 TQTDKLAQAIN
+370 TQTNKLAKAIN

-387 SSRFEALTTALS
+387 NSRFKALTFALS
-399 TGLADIKV
+399 TGLVGIML

-417 TLDIHTQASL
+417 TLDTHTQASL

-437 FKKLN
+437 FNKLN
-442 ETVDNKGKK
+442 ETVDDKGNK

-457 TQTAAIGT
+457 TQTDAIGT
-465 QTEAIKKQGELLRMT
+465 QTEAIKKQGKLLRMT
-480 ITTSGKLIAAEI
+480 ITKSGKLIAAEI
-492 VGSINT
+492 VGSIDT
-498 LNFILASQNVLLSSK
+498 LNATLASQNTLLESK

-518 TTIFSGLAKVTAQE
+518 TAISSGLAKVTAE
-532 SNINKTLDLRLTAI
+532 ERRIGRTLLFGLTAI
-546 DTQLKGTNTELQNA
+546 NIQLKGTNTELQNA
-560 NAQLKTLNTTLKTLN
+560 NAQLKTLNTTLKDLN
-575 GNLVSGFT
+575 KNLVSGFK
-583 TVENSINKMSGELSV
+583 TVANSINKMSGELSV
-598 KLADNKT
+598 KLADNTT

-612 SMKDNLKSL
+612 SMKNNLKSL

-640 VVVAAAIDNNG
+640 KVVVAAIDKNG
-651 KVISEAITTQGG
+651 NVISTAI
-663 EIKGAINN
+663 A
-671 NTEQIGLKIVG
+671 G

-690 TADLNQA
+690 TADLNKA
-697 IKDGTAS
+697 ITDGTAS

-714 AIEKAIKSLE
+714 AIVDAIKSLE

-729 NAKTQIDLLKKMLA
+729 NAKEQIDLLKKMLA
-743 DNGIYKNPGD
+743 DNGIYKIPGD
-753 NSSIYVDPRL
+753 NSSIYVDPSL
-763 WAAIQYTDLGGV
+763 WNVIYHTDLRNV
-775 IANMLT
+775 IAKMLT
-781 VAEEPS
+781 GAEEPS
-787 LTYSAAYAIRNNELE
+787 LTYSAAYAIRDNEWE
-802 NVATMVWAEKIG
+802 NVSTMVWAEKIG
-814 KGSATLAAGTL
+814 NGPATLAAGTL

-842 ISSITYRFTSRST
+842 IPYITYRFTSS
-855 SFDRKIVKI
+855 DKKIKRI
-864 NYIDSE
+864 NYIDSN
-870 GKLAI
+870 GKSVAI
-875 TPNSMDVT
+875 SDSKDVRM
-883 KTFKTYNNGI
+883 TFYTYANGI

-905 PNGTVTSIPE
+905 PNATVTSMPE
-915 YTWPE
+915 DTWPE

>member
-65 SNMVDIKLAIDSNTG
+65 GNMVDIKLAIDSNTG

-206 GSLTNGF
+206 GSLTDGF

-273 RIEAL
+273 RIKAL

-290 ISVDKNTGA
+290 VSVDKNTGA

-304 KNTQAS
+304 KNTQVS
-310 LNGINVSLGKIDGT
+310 LNGINMSLGKIDGT

-333 TEISDTGGKI
+333 TEISTTGGNI
-343 ITALNS
+343 ITALDK

-370 TQTDKLAQAIN
+370 AQTDKLAKAIN

-417 TLDIHTQASL
+417 TLDTNTQASL

-437 FKKLN
+437 FNKLN
-442 ETVDNKGKK
+442 ETVDDKGNK

-457 TQTAAIGT
+457 TQTDAIGT
-465 QTEAIKKQGELLRMT
+465 QTEAIKKQGKLLRMT
-480 ITTSGKLIAAEI
+480 ITKSGKLIAAEI

-498 LNFILASQNVLLSSK
+498 LNATLKSQNALLESK

-518 TTIFSGLAKVTAQE
+518 TAISSGLAKVTAE
-532 SNINKTLDLRLTAI
+532 ERRIGRTLLFGLTAI
-546 DTQLKGTNTELQNA
+546 NIQLKGTNTELQNA
-560 NAQLKTLNTTLKTLN
+560 NAQLKTLNTTLKDLN
-575 GNLVSGFT
+575 KNLVSGFK
-583 TVENSINKMSGELSV
+583 TVGNSINKMSGELSV
-598 KLADNKT
+598 KLADNTT

-612 SMKDNLKSL
+612 SMKNNLKSL

-640 VVVAAAIDNNG
+640 KVVAAAIDKNG
-651 KVISEAITTQGG
+651 NVISTA
-663 EIKGAINN
+663 
-671 NTEQIGLKIVG
+671 IVG
-682 VVDAITKQ
+682 VVDAIKKQ
-690 TADLNQA
+690 TADLNKA
-697 IKDGTAS
+697 ITDGTAS

-724 NKQDA
+724 DKQDA
-729 NAKTQIDLLKKMLA
+729 NAKTQIELLKKMLA
-743 DNGIYKNPGD
+743 DNGIYKNPDD

-763 WAAIQYTDLGGV
+763 WQVIQNTDLHNV
-775 IANMLT
+775 IAKMLT
-781 VAEEPS
+781 LAEEPS
-787 LTYSAAYAIRNNELE
+787 LTYSAEYAIRDNEWE
-802 NVATMVWAEKIG
+802 NASTMVWAEKIG
-814 KGSATLAAGTL
+814 NGPATLAAGTL

-842 ISSITYRFTSRST
+842 IPYITYRFTS
-855 SFDRKIVKI
+855 FDKNIKRI
-864 NYIDSE
+864 YFIDSR
-870 GKLAI
+870 GKAI
-875 TPNSMDVT
+875 VTSDSKDVRM
-883 KTFKTYNNGI
+883 TFITYNDGI

-905 PNGTVTSIPE
+905 PNATVTSIPE

>member
-65 SNMVDIKLAIDSNTG
+65 GNMVDIKLAIDSNTG

-206 GSLTNGF
+206 GSLTAGF

-273 RIEAL
+273 RIKAL

-290 ISVDKNTGA
+290 VSVDKNTGA

-304 KNTQAS
+304 KNTQVS
-310 LNGINVSLGKIDGT
+310 LNGINMSLGKIDGT

-333 TEISDTGGKI
+333 TEISTTGGNI
-343 ITALNS
+343 ITALDK

-370 TQTDKLAQAIN
+370 AQTDKLAKAIN

-417 TLDIHTQASL
+417 TLDTNTQASL

-437 FKKLN
+437 FNKLN
-442 ETVDNKGKK
+442 ETVDDKGNK

-457 TQTAAIGT
+457 TQTDAIGT
-465 QTEAIKKQGELLRMT
+465 QTEAIKKQGKLLRMT
-480 ITTSGKLIAAEI
+480 ITKSGKLIATEI

-498 LNFILASQNVLLSSK
+498 LNATLASQNALLESK

-518 TTIFSGLAKVTAQE
+518 TAISSGLAKVTAE
-532 SNINKTLDLRLTAI
+532 ERRIGRTLLFGLTAI
-546 DTQLKGTNTELQNA
+546 NIQLKGTNTELQNA
-560 NAQLKTLNTTLKTLN
+560 NAQLKTLNTTLKDLN
-575 GNLVSGFT
+575 KNLVSGFK
-583 TVENSINKMSGELSV
+583 TVGNSINKMSGELSV
-598 KLADNKT
+598 KLADNTT

-640 VVVAAAIDNNG
+640 KVVAAAIDKNG
-651 KVISEAITTQGG
+651 NVISTA
-663 EIKGAINN
+663 
-671 NTEQIGLKIVG
+671 IVG
-682 VVDAITKQ
+682 VVDAIKKQ
-690 TADLNQA
+690 TADLNKA
-697 IKDGTAS
+697 ITDGTAS

-729 NAKTQIDLLKKMLA
+729 NAKEQIELLKKMLA
-743 DNGIYKNPGD
+743 DNGIYKNPDD

-763 WAAIQYTDLGGV
+763 WDVIYHSDLREV
-775 IANMLT
+775 IAKMLT

-787 LTYSAAYAIRNNELE
+787 LTYSAAYAIRDNELE
-802 NVATMVWAEKIG
+802 NVSTMIWIEKIENG
-814 KGSATLAAGTL
+814 PATLAAGTL

-842 ISSITYRFTSRST
+842 IPYITYRFTSS
-855 SFDRKIVKI
+855 DKKIVRI
-864 NYIDSE
+864 NYIDSA
-870 GKLAI
+870 GKFAM
-875 TPNSMDVT
+875 TPYAKDVT
-883 KTFKTYNNGI
+883 DRFYTYANGI
-893 ITSLVKCNIYLE
+893 ITSVVKCNIYLE
-905 PNGTVTSIPE
+905 PNATVTSIPE

>member
-206 GSLTNGF
+206 GSLTDGF

-273 RIEAL
+273 RIKAL

-290 ISVDKNTGA
+290 VSVDKNTGA

-304 KNTQAS
+304 KNTQVS
-310 LNGINVSLGKIDGT
+310 LNGINMSLGKIDGT

-333 TEISDTGGKI
+333 TEISTTGGNI
-343 ITALNS
+343 ITALDK

-370 TQTDKLAQAIN
+370 TQTNKLAKAIN

-387 SSRFEALTTALS
+387 SSRFKALTIALS
-399 TGLADIKV
+399 TGLVGIML

-417 TLDIHTQASL
+417 TLDTNTQASL

-437 FKKLN
+437 FNKLN
-442 ETVDNKGKK
+442 ETVDDKGNK

-457 TQTAAIGT
+457 TQTDAIGT
-465 QTEAIKKQGELLRMT
+465 QTEAIKKQGKLLRMT
-480 ITTSGKLIAAEI
+480 ITKSGKLIAAEI
-492 VGSINT
+492 VGSIDT
-498 LNFILASQNVLLSSK
+498 LNATLASQNTLLESK
-513 LDAIN
+513 LNAIN
-518 TTIFSGLAKVTAQE
+518 TAISSGLAKVTAE
-532 SNINKTLDLRLTAI
+532 ERRIGRTLLFGLTAI
-546 DTQLKGTNTELQNA
+546 NIQLQGTNTELQNT
-560 NAQLKTLNTTLKTLN
+560 NAQLKTLNTTLKKLN
-575 GNLVSGFT
+575 KNLVSGFK
-583 TVENSINKMSGELSV
+583 TVANSINNMSGELSV
-598 KLADNKT
+598 KLADNTT

-612 SMKDNLKSL
+612 SMKNNLKSL

-629 GDIVTAIDKNG
+629 GDIVTAIGKNG
-640 VVVAAAIDNNG
+640 EVVVAAIDKNG
-651 KVISEAITTQGG
+651 DVISTAIG
-663 EIKGAINN
+663 
-671 NTEQIGLKIVG
+671 G

-690 TADLNQA
+690 TADLNKA
-697 IKDGTAS
+697 ITDGTAS
-704 VVASNGELKT
+704 VVASNGKLKT
-714 AIEKAIKSLE
+714 AIEDAIKSLE

-743 DNGIYKNPGD
+743 DNGIYKIPGD

-763 WAAIQYTDLGGV
+763 WEAIQYTDFGGV
-775 IANMLT
+775 IANMLA

-787 LTYSAAYAIRNNELE
+787 LYYSAAYAIRDNELE
-802 NVATMVWAEKIG
+802 NVSTMITFEKTG
-814 KGSATLAAGTL
+814 NGPATLAAGTL

-842 ISSITYRFTSRST
+842 IPYITYRFTSS
-855 SFDRKIVKI
+855 DKKIVRI
-864 NYIDSE
+864 NYIDSN
-870 GKLAI
+870 GKLAM
-875 TPNSMDVT
+875 NSYDTEVT
-883 KTFKTYNNGI
+883 KTFVTYANGI

-905 PNGTVTSIPE
+905 PNATVTSIPE

>member
-206 GSLTNGF
+206 GSLTDGF

-273 RIEAL
+273 RIKAL

-290 ISVDKNTGA
+290 VSVDKNTGA

-304 KNTQAS
+304 KNTQVS
-310 LNGINVSLGKIDGT
+310 LNGINMSLGKIDGT

-333 TEISDTGGKI
+333 TEISTTGGNI
-343 ITALNS
+343 ITALDK

-370 TQTDKLAQAIN
+370 TQTNKLAKAIN

-387 SSRFEALTTALS
+387 SSRFKALTIALS
-399 TGLADIKV
+399 TGLVGIML

-417 TLDIHTQASL
+417 TLDTHTQASL

-437 FKKLN
+437 FNKLN
-442 ETVDNKGKK
+442 ETVDDKGNK

-457 TQTAAIGT
+457 TQTDAIGT
-465 QTEAIKKQGELLRMT
+465 QTEAIKKQGKLLRMT
-480 ITTSGKLIAAEI
+480 ITKSGKLIAAEI
-492 VGSINT
+492 VGSIDT
-498 LNFILASQNVLLSSK
+498 LNATLASQNTLLESK
-513 LDAIN
+513 LNAIN
-518 TTIFSGLAKVTAQE
+518 TAISSGLAKVTAE
-532 SNINKTLDLRLTAI
+532 ERRIGRTLLFGLTAI
-546 DTQLKGTNTELQNA
+546 NIQLQGTNTELQNT
-560 NAQLKTLNTTLKTLN
+560 NAQLKTLNTTLKKLN
-575 GNLVSGFT
+575 KNLVSGFK
-583 TVENSINKMSGELSV
+583 TVANSINNMSGELSV
-598 KLADNKT
+598 KLADNTT

-612 SMKDNLKSL
+612 SMKNNLKSL

-629 GDIVTAIDKNG
+629 GDIVTAIGKNG
-640 VVVAAAIDNNG
+640 EVVVAAIDKNG
-651 KVISEAITTQGG
+651 DVISTAIG
-663 EIKGAINN
+663 
-671 NTEQIGLKIVG
+671 G

-690 TADLNQA
+690 TADLNKA
-697 IKDGTAS
+697 ITDGTAS

-729 NAKTQIDLLKKMLA
+729 NAKEQIELLKKMLA
-743 DNGIYKNPGD
+743 DNGIYKNPDD

-763 WAAIQYTDLGGV
+763 WEAIQYGDLREV
-775 IANMLT
+775 IDKMLT

-787 LTYSAAYAIRNNELE
+787 LTYSAVYAIRDHEWE
-802 NVATMVWAEKIG
+802 NASTMVWAEKTG
-814 KGSATLAAGTL
+814 NGPATLAAGTL

-842 ISSITYRFTSRST
+842 IPYITYRFTS
-855 SFDRKIVKI
+855 FDRKIKSI
-864 NYIDSE
+864 FYIDSN
-870 GKLAI
+870 GKLMEMTSA
-875 TPNSMDVT
+875 MDVT
-883 KTFKTYNNGI
+883 MTFRTYNNGI
-893 ITSLVKCNIYLE
+893 ITSPVKCNIYLE
-905 PNGTVTSIPE
+905 PNATVTIMPI

>member
-206 GSLTNGF
+206 GSLTDGF
-213 KLLKEQIS
+213 KLLKEQIP

-273 RIEAL
+273 RIKAL

-290 ISVDKNTGA
+290 VSVDKNTGA

-304 KNTQAS
+304 KNTQVS
-310 LNGINVSLGKIDGT
+310 LNGINMSLGKIDGT

-333 TEISDTGGKI
+333 TEISTTGGNI
-343 ITALNS
+343 ITALDK

-370 TQTDKLAQAIN
+370 TQTNKLAKAIN

-387 SSRFEALTTALS
+387 SSRFKALTIALS
-399 TGLADIKV
+399 TGLVGIML

-417 TLDIHTQASL
+417 TLDTNTQASL

-437 FKKLN
+437 FNKLN
-442 ETVDNKGKK
+442 ETVDDKGNK

-457 TQTAAIGT
+457 TQTDAIGT
-465 QTEAIKKQGELLRMT
+465 QTEAIKKQGKLLRMT
-480 ITTSGKLIAAEI
+480 ITKSGKLIAAEI
-492 VGSINT
+492 VGSIDT
-498 LNFILASQNVLLSSK
+498 LNATLASQNTLLESK
-513 LDAIN
+513 LNAIN
-518 TTIFSGLAKVTAQE
+518 TAISSGLAKVTAE
-532 SNINKTLDLRLTAI
+532 ERRIGRTLLFGLTAI
-546 DTQLKGTNTELQNA
+546 NIQLQGTNTELQNT
-560 NAQLKTLNTTLKTLN
+560 NAQLKTLNTTLKKLN
-575 GNLVSGFT
+575 KNLVSGFK
-583 TVENSINKMSGELSV
+583 TVANSINNMSGELSV
-598 KLADNKT
+598 KLADNTT

-612 SMKDNLKSL
+612 SMKNNLKSL

-629 GDIVTAIDKNG
+629 GDIVTAIGKNG
-640 VVVAAAIDNNG
+640 EVVVAAIDKNG
-651 KVISEAITTQGG
+651 DVISTAIG
-663 EIKGAINN
+663 
-671 NTEQIGLKIVG
+671 G

-690 TADLNQA
+690 TADLNKA
-697 IKDGTAS
+697 ITDGTAS
-704 VVASNGELKT
+704 VVASNGKLKT
-714 AIEKAIKSLE
+714 AIEDAIKSLE

-743 DNGIYKNPGD
+743 DNGIYKIPGD

-763 WAAIQYTDLGGV
+763 WEAIQYTDLGGV
-775 IANMLT
+775 IANMLA

-787 LTYSAAYAIRNNELE
+787 LYYSAAYAIRDNELE
-802 NVATMVWAEKIG
+802 NVSTMITFEKTG
-814 KGSATLAAGTL
+814 NGPATLAAGTL

-842 ISSITYRFTSRST
+842 IPYITYRFTSS
-855 SFDRKIVKI
+855 DKKIVRI
-864 NYIDSE
+864 NYIDSN
-870 GKLAI
+870 GKLAM
-875 TPNSMDVT
+875 NSYDTEVT
-883 KTFKTYNNGI
+883 KTFVTYANGI

-905 PNGTVTSIPE
+905 PNATVTSIPE

>member
-85 SEKTEQGLKD
+85 SEKTEQGLKN

-206 GSLTNGF
+206 GSLTDGF

-273 RIEAL
+273 RIKAL

-290 ISVDKNTGA
+290 VSVDKNTGA

-304 KNTQAS
+304 KNTQVS
-310 LNGINVSLGKIDGT
+310 LNGINMSLGKIDGT

-333 TEISDTGGKI
+333 TEISTTGGNI
-343 ITALNS
+343 VTALDK

-370 TQTDKLAQAIN
+370 TQTNKLAKAIN

-387 SSRFEALTTALS
+387 SSRFKALTIALS
-399 TGLADIKV
+399 TGLVGIML

-417 TLDIHTQASL
+417 TLDTNTQASL

-437 FKKLN
+437 FNKLN
-442 ETVDNKGKK
+442 ETVDDKGNK

-457 TQTAAIGT
+457 TQTDAIGT
-465 QTEAIKKQGELLRMT
+465 QTEAIKKQGKLLRMT
-480 ITTSGKLIAAEI
+480 ITKSGKLIAAEI
-492 VGSINT
+492 VGSIDT
-498 LNFILASQNVLLSSK
+498 LNATLESQNALLESK

-518 TTIFSGLAKVTAQE
+518 TAISSGLAKVTAQE
-532 SNINKTLDLRLTAI
+532 RRINRTLDLRLTAI
-546 DTQLKGTNTELQNA
+546 DTQLQGTNTELQNA
-560 NAQLKTLNTTLKTLN
+560 NVQLKTLNTTLKKLN
-575 GNLVSGFT
+575 KNLVSGFK
-583 TVENSINKMSGELSV
+583 TVKNSINKMSGELSV
-598 KLADNKT
+598 KLADNTT

-629 GDIVTAIDKNG
+629 GDIVTAIGKNG
-640 VVVAAAIDNNG
+640 EVVVAAIDKNG
-651 KVISEAITTQGG
+651 DVISTAIG
-663 EIKGAINN
+663 
-671 NTEQIGLKIVG
+671 G

-690 TADLNQA
+690 TADLNKA
-697 IKDGTAS
+697 ITDGTAS

-729 NAKTQIDLLKKMLA
+729 NAKMQIELLKKMLA
-743 DNGIYKNPGD
+743 DNGIYKNPDD

-763 WAAIQYTDLGGV
+763 WEAIKYTDLHNV
-775 IANMLT
+775 IYNMLT

-787 LTYSAAYAIRNNELE
+787 LTYSAEYAIRDNELA
-802 NVATMVWAEKIG
+802 NVSTEIWAEKTGIG
-814 KGSATLAAGTL
+814 PATLLAAGTL

-836 IRVTKV
+836 IRVTKG
-842 ISSITYRFTSRST
+842 IPYITYRFTS
-855 SFDRKIVKI
+855 FDKKIVRI

-870 GKLAI
+870 GKLAM
-875 TPNSMDVT
+875 TPYSKDVT
-883 KTFKTYNNGI
+883 NTFYTYDNGI

-905 PNGTVTSIPE
+905 PNATVTSIPE

>member
-65 SNMVDIKLAIDSNTG
+65 GNMVDIKLAIDSNTG

-206 GSLTNGF
+206 GSLTDGF

-273 RIEAL
+273 RIKAL

-290 ISVDKNTGA
+290 VSVDKNTGA

-304 KNTQAS
+304 TNTQVS
-310 LNGINVSLGKIDGT
+310 LNGINMSLGKIDGT

-333 TEISDTGGKI
+333 TEISTTGGNI
-343 ITALNS
+343 ITALDK

-370 TQTDKLAQAIN
+370 TQTNKLAKAIN

-387 SSRFEALTTALS
+387 SSRFKALTFALS
-399 TGLADIKV
+399 TGLVGIML

-417 TLDIHTQASL
+417 TLDTNTQASL

-437 FKKLN
+437 FNKLN
-442 ETVDNKGKK
+442 ETVDDKGNK

-457 TQTAAIGT
+457 TQTDAIGT
-465 QTEAIKKQGELLRMT
+465 QTEAIKKQGKLLRMT
-480 ITTSGKLIAAEI
+480 ITKSGKLIAAEI
-492 VGSINT
+492 VGSIDT
-498 LNFILASQNVLLSSK
+498 LNATLASQNTLLESK
-513 LDAIN
+513 LNAIN
-518 TTIFSGLAKVTAQE
+518 TAISSGLAKVTAE
-532 SNINKTLDLRLTAI
+532 ERRIGRTLLFGLTAI
-546 DTQLKGTNTELQNA
+546 NIQLQGTNTELQNT
-560 NAQLKTLNTTLKTLN
+560 NAQLKTLNTTLKKLN
-575 GNLVSGFT
+575 KNLVSGFK
-583 TVENSINKMSGELSV
+583 TVANSINNMSGELSV
-598 KLADNKT
+598 KLADNTT

-612 SMKDNLKSL
+612 SMKNNLKSL

-629 GDIVTAIDKNG
+629 GDIVTAIGKNG
-640 VVVAAAIDNNG
+640 EVVVAAIDKNG
-651 KVISEAITTQGG
+651 NVISTAI
-663 EIKGAINN
+663 A
-671 NTEQIGLKIVG
+671 G
-682 VVDAITKQ
+682 VVNAITKQ
-690 TADLNQA
+690 TADLNKA
-697 IKDGTAS
+697 ITDGTAS

-714 AIEKAIKSLE
+714 AIVNAIKSLE

-743 DNGIYKNPGD
+743 DNGIYKIPGD
-753 NSSIYVDPRL
+753 NSSIYVDPSL
-763 WAAIQYTDLGGV
+763 WNVIYHTDLRNV
-775 IANMLT
+775 IAKMLT
-781 VAEEPS
+781 GAEEPS
-787 LTYSAAYAIRNNELE
+787 LTYSAAYAIRDNEWE
-802 NVATMVWAEKIG
+802 NVSTMVWAEKIG
-814 KGSATLAAGTL
+814 NGPATLAAGTL

-842 ISSITYRFTSRST
+842 IPYITYSFTSS
-855 SFDRKIVKI
+855 DKKIKRI
-864 NYIDSE
+864 NYIDSN
-870 GKLAI
+870 GKSVAI
-875 TPNSMDVT
+875 SDSKDVRM
-883 KTFKTYNNGI
+883 TFYTYANGI

-905 PNGTVTSIPE
+905 PNATVTSMPE
-915 YTWPE
+915 DTWPE

>member
-206 GSLTNGF
+206 GSLTDGF

-273 RIEAL
+273 RIKAL

-290 ISVDKNTGA
+290 VSVDKNTGA

-304 KNTQAS
+304 KNTQVS
-310 LNGINVSLGKIDGT
+310 LNGINMSLGKIDGT

-333 TEISDTGGKI
+333 TEISTTGGNI
-343 ITALNS
+343 ITALDN

-370 TQTDKLAQAIN
+370 AQTDKLAKAIN

-417 TLDIHTQASL
+417 TLDTNTQASL

-437 FKKLN
+437 FNKLN
-442 ETVDNKGKK
+442 ETVDDKGNK

-457 TQTAAIGT
+457 TQTDAIGT
-465 QTEAIKKQGELLRMT
+465 QTEAIKKQGKLLRMT
-480 ITTSGKLIAAEI
+480 ITKSGKLIATEI

-498 LNFILASQNVLLSSK
+498 LNATLASQNALLESK

-518 TTIFSGLAKVTAQE
+518 TAISSGLAKVTAE
-532 SNINKTLDLRLTAI
+532 ERRIGRTLLFGLTAI
-546 DTQLKGTNTELQNA
+546 NIQLKGTNTELQNA
-560 NAQLKTLNTTLKTLN
+560 NAQLKTLNTTLKDLN
-575 GNLVSGFT
+575 KNLVSGFK
-583 TVENSINKMSGELSV
+583 TVGNSINKMSGELSV
-598 KLADNKT
+598 KLADNTT

-612 SMKDNLKSL
+612 SMKNNLKSL

-640 VVVAAAIDNNG
+640 KVVVAAIDKNG
-651 KVISEAITTQGG
+651 NVISTAI
-663 EIKGAINN
+663 A
-671 NTEQIGLKIVG
+671 G

-690 TADLNQA
+690 TADLNKA
-697 IKDGTAS
+697 ITDGTAS

-743 DNGIYKNPGD
+743 DNGIYKNPDD

-763 WAAIQYTDLGGV
+763 WNVIYYGDLREV
-775 IANMLT
+775 IAKMLT

-787 LTYSAAYAIRNNELE
+787 LTYSAAYAIRDNELA
-802 NVATMVWAEKIG
+802 NVSTMVWAEKTG
-814 KGSATLAAGTL
+814 NGSATLAAGTL

-842 ISSITYRFTSRST
+842 IPYITYRFTS
-855 SFDRKIVKI
+855 FDRKIKSI
-864 NYIDSE
+864 YYIDSN
-870 GKLAI
+870 GKLMTMTSA
-875 TPNSMDVT
+875 MDVRM
-883 KTFKTYNNGI
+883 TFRTYDNGI

-905 PNGTVTSIPE
+905 PNATVTSIPE

>member
-65 SNMVDIKLAIDSNTG
+65 GNMVDIKLAIDSNTG

-273 RIEAL
+273 RIKAL

-290 ISVDKNTGA
+290 ASVDKNTGA

-304 KNTQAS
+304 KNTQVS
-310 LNGINVSLGKIDGT
+310 LNGINMSLGKIDGT

-333 TEISDTGGKI
+333 TEISTTGGNI
-343 ITALNS
+343 ITALDK

-370 TQTDKLAQAIN
+370 TQTDKLAKAIN

-417 TLDIHTQASL
+417 TLDTNTQASL

-437 FKKLN
+437 FNKLN
-442 ETVDNKGKK
+442 ETVDDKGNK

-457 TQTAAIGT
+457 TQTDAIGT
-465 QTEAIKKQGELLRMT
+465 QTEAIKKQGKLLRMT
-480 ITTSGKLIAAEI
+480 ITKSGKLIATEI

-498 LNFILASQNVLLSSK
+498 LNATLASQNALLESK

-518 TTIFSGLAKVTAQE
+518 TAISSGLAKVTAE
-532 SNINKTLDLRLTAI
+532 ERRIGRTLLFGLTAI
-546 DTQLKGTNTELQNA
+546 NIQLKGTNTELQNA
-560 NAQLKTLNTTLKTLN
+560 NAQLKTLNTTLKDLN
-575 GNLVSGFT
+575 KNLVSGFK
-583 TVENSINKMSGELSV
+583 TVGNSINKMSGELSV
-598 KLADNKT
+598 KLADNTT

-629 GDIVTAIDKNG
+629 GDIVTAIGNNG
-640 VVVAAAIDNNG
+640 KVVVAAIDKNG
-651 KVISEAITTQGG
+651 NVISTAI
-663 EIKGAINN
+663 A
-671 NTEQIGLKIVG
+671 G

-690 TADLNQA
+690 TADLNKA
-697 IKDGTAS
+697 ITDGTAS

-714 AIEKAIKSLE
+714 AIVDAIKSLE

-729 NAKTQIDLLKKMLA
+729 NAKEQIELLKKMLA
-743 DNGIYKNPGD
+743 DNGIYKNPDD

-763 WAAIQYTDLGGV
+763 WQVIQNTDLHNV
-775 IANMLT
+775 IAKMLT
-781 VAEEPS
+781 LAEEPS
-787 LTYSAAYAIRNNELE
+787 LTYSAAYAVRDNELE
-802 NVATMVWAEKIG
+802 NVSTMVWAEKIENG
-814 KGSATLAAGTL
+814 PATLAAGTL

-842 ISSITYRFTSRST
+842 ISYIRYRFI
-855 SFDRKIVKI
+855 SFDKNIERI
-864 NYIDSE
+864 NYIDSR
-870 GKLAI
+870 GKLGA
-875 TPNSMDVT
+875 TTSSTSVSMP
-883 KTFKTYNNGI
+883 FITYNDGI

-905 PNGTVTSIPE
+905 PNATVTSIPD

>member
-65 SNMVDIKLAIDSNTG
+65 GNMVDIKLAIDSNTG

-206 GSLTNGF
+206 GSLTAGF

-273 RIEAL
+273 RIKAL

-290 ISVDKNTGA
+290 VSVDKNTGA

-304 KNTQAS
+304 KNTQVS
-310 LNGINVSLGKIDGT
+310 LNGINMSLGKIDGT

-333 TEISDTGGKI
+333 TEISTTGGNI
-343 ITALNS
+343 ITALDD

-370 TQTDKLAQAIN
+370 TQTDKLAKAIN

-387 SSRFEALTTALS
+387 SSRFEALTTALT

-417 TLDIHTQASL
+417 TLDTNTQASL

-437 FKKLN
+437 FNKLN
-442 ETVDNKGKK
+442 ETVDDKGNK

-457 TQTAAIGT
+457 TQTDAIGT
-465 QTEAIKKQGELLRMT
+465 QTEAIKKQGKLLRMT
-480 ITTSGKLIAAEI
+480 ITKSGKLIAAEI

-498 LNFILASQNVLLSSK
+498 LNATLKSQNALLESK

-518 TTIFSGLAKVTAQE
+518 TAISSGLAKVTAE
-532 SNINKTLDLRLTAI
+532 ERRIGRTLLFGLTAI
-546 DTQLKGTNTELQNA
+546 NIQLKGTNTELQNA
-560 NAQLKTLNTTLKTLN
+560 NAQLKTLNTTLKDLN
-575 GNLVSGFT
+575 KNLVSGFK
-583 TVENSINKMSGELSV
+583 TVGNSINKMSGELSV
-598 KLADNKT
+598 KLADNT
-605 AIVNMEG
+605 NAIVNMEG

-640 VVVAAAIDNNG
+640 KVVVAAIDKNG
-651 KVISEAITTQGG
+651 NVISTAI
-663 EIKGAINN
+663 A
-671 NTEQIGLKIVG
+671 G

-690 TADLNQA
+690 TADLNKA
-697 IKDGTAS
+697 ITDGTAS

-714 AIEKAIKSLE
+714 AIETAIKSLE

-729 NAKTQIDLLKKMLA
+729 NAKTQIELLKKMLA
-743 DNGIYKNPGD
+743 DNGIYKNPDD

-763 WAAIQYTDLGGV
+763 WQVIQNTDLHNV
-775 IANMLT
+775 IAKMLT
-781 VAEEPS
+781 IAEEPS
-787 LTYSAAYAIRNNELE
+787 LTYSAAYAVRDNELE
-802 NVATMVWAEKIG
+802 NVSTMVWAEKIENG
-814 KGSATLAAGTL
+814 PATLAAGTL

-842 ISSITYRFTSRST
+842 ISYIRYRFI
-855 SFDRKIVKI
+855 SFDKNIERI
-864 NYIDSE
+864 NYIDSR
-870 GKLAI
+870 GKLGANASG
-875 TPNSMDVT
+875 TSVSMP
-883 KTFKTYNNGI
+883 FYTYVSGI

-905 PNGTVTSIPE
+905 PNATVTSIPE

>member
-206 GSLTNGF
+206 GSLTDGF

-273 RIEAL
+273 RIKAL
-278 STVVETGLKNVV
+278 STVVETGLKNVMV
-290 ISVDKNTGA
+290 SVDKNTGA

-304 KNTQAS
+304 KNTQVS
-310 LNGINVSLGKIDGT
+310 LNGINMSLGKIDGT

-333 TEISDTGGKI
+333 TEISTTGGNI
-343 ITALNS
+343 ITALDK

-370 TQTDKLAQAIN
+370 TQTNKLAKAIN

-387 SSRFEALTTALS
+387 SSRFKALTFALS
-399 TGLADIKV
+399 TGLVGIML

-417 TLDIHTQASL
+417 TLDTNTQASL

-437 FKKLN
+437 FNKLN
-442 ETVDNKGKK
+442 ETVDDKGNK

-457 TQTAAIGT
+457 TQTDAIGT
-465 QTEAIKKQGELLRMT
+465 QTEAIKKQGKLLRMT
-480 ITTSGKLIAAEI
+480 ITKSGKLIAAEI

-498 LNFILASQNVLLSSK
+498 LNATLASQNALLESK

-518 TTIFSGLAKVTAQE
+518 TAISSGLAKVTAQE
-532 SNINKTLDLRLTAI
+532 RRINRTLDLRLTAI

-560 NAQLKTLNTTLKTLN
+560 NAQLKTLNTTLKKLN
-575 GNLVSGFT
+575 KNLVSGFK
-583 TVENSINKMSGELSV
+583 TVANSINKMSGELSV
-598 KLADNKT
+598 KLADNT
-605 AIVNMEG
+605 NAIVNMEG

-640 VVVAAAIDNNG
+640 KVVVAAIDKNG
-651 KVISEAITTQGG
+651 NVISTAI
-663 EIKGAINN
+663 A
-671 NTEQIGLKIVG
+671 G

-690 TADLNQA
+690 TADLNKA

-729 NAKTQIDLLKKMLA
+729 NAKEQIELLKKMLA
-743 DNGIYKNPGD
+743 DNGIYKNPDD

-763 WAAIQYTDLGGV
+763 WQVIQNTDLHNV
-775 IANMLT
+775 IAKMLT
-781 VAEEPS
+781 LAEEPS
-787 LTYSAAYAIRNNELE
+787 LTYSAAYAVRDNELE
-802 NVATMVWAEKIG
+802 NVSTMVWAEKIENG
-814 KGSATLAAGTL
+814 PATLAAGTL

-842 ISSITYRFTSRST
+842 ISYIRYRFI
-855 SFDRKIVKI
+855 SFDKNIERI
-864 NYIDSE
+864 NYIDSR
-870 GKLAI
+870 GKLGA
-875 TPNSMDVT
+875 TTSSTSVSMP
-883 KTFKTYNNGI
+883 FITYNDGI

-905 PNGTVTSIPE
+905 PNATVTSIPD

>member
-65 SNMVDIKLAIDSNTG
+65 GNMVDIKLAIDSNTG

-206 GSLTNGF
+206 GSLTDGF

-273 RIEAL
+273 RIKAL

-290 ISVDKNTGA
+290 VSVDKNTGA

-304 KNTQAS
+304 KNTQVS
-310 LNGINVSLGKIDGT
+310 LNGINMSLGKIDGT

-333 TEISDTGGKI
+333 TEISTTGGNI
-343 ITALNS
+343 ITALDK

-370 TQTDKLAQAIN
+370 AQTNKLAKAIN

-387 SSRFEALTTALS
+387 NSRFRALTIALS
-399 TGLADIKV
+399 TGLVGIML

-417 TLDIHTQASL
+417 TLDTNTQASL

-437 FKKLN
+437 FNKLN
-442 ETVDNKGKK
+442 ETVDDKGNK

-457 TQTAAIGT
+457 TQTDAIGT
-465 QTEAIKKQGELLRMT
+465 QTEAIKKQGKLLRMT
-480 ITTSGKLIAAEI
+480 ITKSGKLIAAEI

-498 LNFILASQNVLLSSK
+498 LNATLKSQNALLESK

-518 TTIFSGLAKVTAQE
+518 TAISSGLAKVTAE
-532 SNINKTLDLRLTAI
+532 ERRIGRTLLFGLTAI
-546 DTQLKGTNTELQNA
+546 NIQLKGTNTELQNA
-560 NAQLKTLNTTLKTLN
+560 NAQLKTLNTTLKDLN
-575 GNLVSGFT
+575 KNLVSGFK
-583 TVENSINKMSGELSV
+583 TVGNSINKMSGELSV
-598 KLADNKT
+598 KLADNT
-605 AIVNMEG
+605 NAIVNMEG
-612 SMKDNLKSL
+612 SMKNNLKSL

-640 VVVAAAIDNNG
+640 KVVVAAIDKNG
-651 KVISEAITTQGG
+651 NVISTAI
-663 EIKGAINN
+663 A
-671 NTEQIGLKIVG
+671 G

-690 TADLNQA
+690 TADLNKA
-697 IKDGTAS
+697 ITDGTAS

-729 NAKTQIDLLKKMLA
+729 NAKEQIELLKKMLA
-743 DNGIYKNPGD
+743 DNGIYKNPDD

-763 WAAIQYTDLGGV
+763 WQVIQNTDLHNV
-775 IANMLT
+775 IAKMLT
-781 VAEEPS
+781 LAEEPS
-787 LTYSAAYAIRNNELE
+787 LTYSAAYAVRDNELE
-802 NVATMVWAEKIG
+802 NASTMVWAEKIG
-814 KGSATLAAGTL
+814 NGPATLAAGTL

-842 ISSITYRFTSRST
+842 IPYITYRFTS
-855 SFDRKIVKI
+855 FDKNIKRI
-864 NYIDSE
+864 YFIDSR
-870 GKLAI
+870 GKAI
-875 TPNSMDVT
+875 VTSDSKDVRM
-883 KTFKTYNNGI
+883 TFITYNDGI

-905 PNGTVTSIPE
+905 PNATVTSIPE

>member
-65 SNMVDIKLAIDSNTG
+65 GNMVDIKLAIDSNTG

-206 GSLTNGF
+206 GSLTDGF

-273 RIEAL
+273 RIKAL
-278 STVVETGLKNVV
+278 STVVETGLKNVMV
-290 ISVDKNTGA
+290 SVDKNTGA

-304 KNTQAS
+304 KNTQVS
-310 LNGINVSLGKIDGT
+310 LNGINMSLGKIDGT

-333 TEISDTGGKI
+333 TEISTTGGNI
-343 ITALNS
+343 ITALDK

-370 TQTDKLAQAIN
+370 TQTNKLAKAIN

-387 SSRFEALTTALS
+387 NSRFKALTFALS
-399 TGLADIKV
+399 TGLVGIML

-417 TLDIHTQASL
+417 TLDTNTQASL

-437 FKKLN
+437 FNKLN
-442 ETVDNKGKK
+442 ETVDDKGNK

-457 TQTAAIGT
+457 TQTDAIGT
-465 QTEAIKKQGELLRMT
+465 QTEAIKKQGKLLRMT
-480 ITTSGKLIAAEI
+480 ITKSGKLIAAEI
-492 VGSINT
+492 VGSIDT
-498 LNFILASQNVLLSSK
+498 LNATLKNQNALLESK

-518 TTIFSGLAKVTAQE
+518 TAISSGLAKVTAQE
-532 SNINKTLDLRLTAI
+532 RRINRTLDLRLTAI
-546 DTQLKGTNTELQNA
+546 DTQLQGTNTELQDA
-560 NAQLKTLNTTLKTLN
+560 NAQLKTLNTTLKKLN
-575 GNLVSGFT
+575 KNLVSGFK
-583 TVENSINKMSGELSV
+583 TVGNSINKMSGELSV
-598 KLADNKT
+598 KLADNT
-605 AIVNMEG
+605 NAIVNMEG

-629 GDIVTAIDKNG
+629 GDIVTAINKNG
-640 VVVAAAIDNNG
+640 EVVVAAIDKNG
-651 KVISEAITTQGG
+651 NVISTAI
-663 EIKGAINN
+663 A
-671 NTEQIGLKIVG
+671 G

-690 TADLNQA
+690 TADLNKA
-697 IKDGTAS
+697 ITDGTAS

-729 NAKTQIDLLKKMLA
+729 NAKEQIELLKKMLA
-743 DNGIYKNPGD
+743 DNGIYKNPDD
-753 NSSIYVDPRL
+753 NSSIYVDPSL
-763 WAAIQYTDLGGV
+763 WTVIYSSGLRNV

-787 LTYSAAYAIRNNELE
+787 LTYSAAYAVRDNELE
-802 NVATMVWAEKIG
+802 NVSTMVWAEKIENG
-814 KGSATLAAGTL
+814 PATLAAGTL

-842 ISSITYRFTSRST
+842 ISYIRYRFI
-855 SFDRKIVKI
+855 SFDKNIERI
-864 NYIDSE
+864 NYIDSR
-870 GKLAI
+870 GKLEA
-875 TPNSMDVT
+875 TTSSTSVSMP
-883 KTFKTYNNGI
+883 FYTYANGI

-905 PNGTVTSIPE
+905 PNATVTSIPE